1 MKPFLSLFLALT
13 LVLSPL
19 SSAGVFAAET
29 EAYSDA
35 VDASEVIVANDE
47 EETLPTPTVEETEKN
62 KISDEEKEESNQV
75 SSDSGKEEEGDQ
87 VSADSGKEEE
97 GDQVS
102 SDSEKEEEEKG
113 DISPEGENNED
124 DSSEELK
131 KTEDDTVDSPQITSG
146 EMPLDSMPMLL
157 SGDDAENVGNNAANI
172 HILKEDGTEY
182 KMFTISDSTAVLQGD
197 QIAITITTNNT
208 SYSKLY
214 FGSPSDTEKSPVW
227 SGTQNQNGGWTF
239 SFTIDA
245 TKGGT
250 NVPVALYVASSD
262 TWSSKVLTMT
272 IPDMGYVAPGTGES
286 DSDDSGKEE
295 NPPVT
300 VKEDE
305 IKAIYA
311 DHEANGTKAGN
322 DYSMFKIAKSTA
334 KVNGDQIEIMLS
346 VSPASSGKFTY
357 DAIYIG
363 SKDDEVKEPLV
374 MGVVNEDSG
383 LQNYTFS
390 VPLSA
395 QGTEVTFVPRSASKG
410 TFSTSS
416 VLALTIPDLGAKTD
430 PDAPGEEEKPDP
442 DPFDSEITSL
452 EVVKDSDGAAFT
464 MFKITE
470 YSLSNDGEN
479 LTITLS
485 TTSKSFNKLYFGSIE
500 DNPKTP
506 VITGTPYN
514 ETGWTFTFTLPATMK
529 NTRIPVLLGYVDE
542 SKGTD
547 GWYVNS
553 TGAYSLYLAIP
564 DVEVSGPT
572 PDPAP
577 EADIDYKT
585 GGSNLT
591 IKDITIL
598 SSTAALSA
606 DGTLV
611 NCTVTLSGTDYD
623 KIYFGDRMDTT
634 KEPVVYGVSDGTNMI
649 FTYSVPADKQGMYI
663 LFTPGKSNGSWYTTQ
678 DLFIS
683 VPNINRTFDLD
694 SYRDGVYNIYGN
706 ATTYNH
712 IGQSGANPIDKGS
725 TLTIQSDTIT
735 LTWITRSNVDKIYI
749 GDVADGEEQKEAKAI
764 YGTKVDESDP
774 FSYTKFVVV
783 LPKAAIGGTVPYVQ
797 HTTASGWSTK
807 QYQLSIGEF
816 IEYAGEAE
824 KPEEPEEPDPTPTPA
839 PNPGTSL
846 EDGIYNVPT
855 VETGE
860 AMFRVVNCQLISK
873 NGQLV
878 AQIALSGTGYD
889 YLYMGTKKEA
899 YVADSSKWIP
909 YTVKDVLNNETGE
922 IESKYVY
929 EIPVSALDTPLK
941 VASRSAKYVSQGKGE
956 DAWIDRTI
964 TISSEGIKKTGDL
977 PTEPEN
983 SDPTP
988 TDPTPIIPP
997 VIDSGNNGGTT
1008 KPSGNDGKADEESKY
1023 ESDLSGSTSAVDSST
1038 GLPDGVYTPDSFSWS
1053 GGTGRVKISCNK
1065 ITVKNGQAYATIVFS
1080 SSSYAYVKANGRTY
1094 YGTVS
1099 GGSTSFTIPVALNKN
1114 NKILGMTTK
1123 MTATHEIEYNIYIYL
1138 AAAAKADGTG
1148 NGTNSDVVIGAGQ
1161 SNNDKLDEEAPQ
1173 IIGLTYESETK
1184 LEYAQYLKI
1193 YHYQDGITLLE
1204 VDMTSDTVRDS
1215 DRTESVDKDAVEE
1228 KEKAENKKDTDTSVE
1243 TEEGTIELTETDEE
1257 KVAELYM
1264 GNVVKYLIV
1273 PEGTEIPV
1281 GLEKE
1286 VVIIDLPVDKTY
1298 VASQEVLDTMDKLEV
1313 LDTICAVGFEKDDC
1327 TNEKVVKAMEDG
1339 DISFAGTFD
1348 KIDYKALLRAQ
1359 CNLSI
1364 LPSEILPHEEED
1376 TEEQELKE
1384 KEDTEDTTEEQ
1395 KLSLEEQTDRLQEI
1409 AEHHAMLWIP
1419 MVIDRS
1425 ADETTELGQYE
1436 WIKLYGAIFQ
1446 CEDETTKLF
1455 DQAVA
1460 AFEEG
1465 DN

>member
-1 MKPFLSLFLALT
+1 MRKKMKPFLSLFLALT
-13 LVLSPL
+13 MVLSPL
-19 SSAGVFAAET
+19 SSIGVFAAET
-29 EAYSDA
+29 EEHSDA

-172 HILKEDGTEY
+172 HILKEDGSTEY
-182 KMFTISDSTAVLQGD
+182 KMFTISDSTAVLQGN

-311 DHEANGTKAGN
+311 NHEANGTKAGN

-374 MGVVNEDSG
+374 MGVVNADSG

-416 VLALTIPDLGAKTD
+416 VLALTIPDFGAKTD
-430 PDAPGEEEKPDP
+430 PDAPGEEEK
-442 DPFDSEITSL
+442 
-452 EVVKDSDGAAFT
+452 
-464 MFKITE
+464 
-470 YSLSNDGEN
+470 
-479 LTITLS
+479 
-485 TTSKSFNKLYFGSIE
+485 
-500 DNPKTP
+500 
-506 VITGTPYN
+506 
-514 ETGWTFTFTLPATMK
+514 
-529 NTRIPVLLGYVDE
+529 
-542 SKGTD
+542 
-547 GWYVNS
+547 
-553 TGAYSLYLAIP
+553 
-564 DVEVSGPT
+564 
-572 PDPAP
+572 
-577 EADIDYKT
+577 
-585 GGSNLT
+585 
-591 IKDITIL
+591 
-598 SSTAALSA
+598 
-606 DGTLV
+606 
-611 NCTVTLSGTDYD
+611 
-623 KIYFGDRMDTT
+623 
-634 KEPVVYGVSDGTNMI
+634 
-649 FTYSVPADKQGMYI
+649 
-663 LFTPGKSNGSWYTTQ
+663 
-678 DLFIS
+678 
-683 VPNINRTFDLD
+683 
-694 SYRDGVYNIYGN
+694 
-706 ATTYNH
+706 
-712 IGQSGANPIDKGS
+712 
-725 TLTIQSDTIT
+725 
-735 LTWITRSNVDKIYI
+735 
-749 GDVADGEEQKEAKAI
+749 
-764 YGTKVDESDP
+764 
-774 FSYTKFVVV
+774 
-783 LPKAAIGGTVPYVQ
+783 
-797 HTTASGWSTK
+797 
-807 QYQLSIGEF
+807 
-816 IEYAGEAE
+816 
-824 KPEEPEEPDPTPTPA
+824 PEEPDPTPTPA

-889 YLYMGTKKEA
+889 YLYMGTKEEA
-899 YVADSSKWIP
+899 YMADPSKWIP
-909 YTVKDVLNNETGE
+909 YTVKNVLNNKTGE

-941 VASRSAKYVSQGKGE
+941 IASRSAKYVSQGKGE
-956 DAWIDRTI
+956 DAWINRTI
-964 TISSEGIKKTGDL
+964 TVSSEGIQKTGDL
-977 PTEPEN
+977 STEPEN
-983 SDPTP
+983 PDPMPSDPTP
-988 TDPTPIIPP
+988 SDPTPIIPP
-997 VIDSGNNGGTT
+997 VVDSGNNGETT
-1008 KPSGNDGKADEESKY
+1008 KPSGNDGKAEEESKY
-1023 ESDLSGSTSAVDSST
+1023 ESDLSGSTSTVDSST

-1080 SSSYAYVKANGRTY
+1080 SNSYAYVKANGRTY

-1123 MTATHEIEYNIYIYL
+1123 MTATHEIEYNIYVYL
-1138 AAAAKADGTG
+1138 AAAAKADETG
-1148 NGTNSDVVIGAGQ
+1148 NVTNSDVVIGAGQ

-1204 VDMTSDTVRDS
+1204 VDMTSDTTENS
-1215 DRTESVDKDAVEE
+1215 DKTESVAEDAVEE
-1228 KEKAENKKDTDTSVE
+1228 KEKVENKKDTDTSVE
-1243 TEEGTIELTETDEE
+1243 TEEGTIELLETDEE

-1327 TNEKVVKAMEDG
+1327 TNKKVVKAMEDG
-1339 DISFAGTFD
+1339 DVSFAGTFD

-1364 LPSEILPHEEED
+1364 LPSELLPCEEED

-1395 KLSLEEQTDRLQEI
+1395 KLSLEEQTDRLREI

-1419 MVIDRS
+1419 MMIDRS

-1436 WIKLYGAIFQ
+1436 WIKFYGAIFQ

-1460 AFEEG
+1460 AFKEG

>member
-1 MKPFLSLFLALT
+1 MRKKMKPFLSLFLALT

-416 VLALTIPDLGAKTD
+416 VLALTIPDFGAKTD

-572 PDPAP
+572 PDPA
-577 EADIDYKT
+577 
-585 GGSNLT
+585 
-591 IKDITIL
+591 
-598 SSTAALSA
+598 
-606 DGTLV
+606 
-611 NCTVTLSGTDYD
+611 
-623 KIYFGDRMDTT
+623 
-634 KEPVVYGVSDGTNMI
+634 
-649 FTYSVPADKQGMYI
+649 
-663 LFTPGKSNGSWYTTQ
+663 
-678 DLFIS
+678 
-683 VPNINRTFDLD
+683 
-694 SYRDGVYNIYGN
+694 
-706 ATTYNH
+706 
-712 IGQSGANPIDKGS
+712 
-725 TLTIQSDTIT
+725 
-735 LTWITRSNVDKIYI
+735 
-749 GDVADGEEQKEAKAI
+749 
-764 YGTKVDESDP
+764 
-774 FSYTKFVVV
+774 
-783 LPKAAIGGTVPYVQ
+783 
-797 HTTASGWSTK
+797 
-807 QYQLSIGEF
+807 
-816 IEYAGEAE
+816 
-824 KPEEPEEPDPTPTPA
+824 PTPA

-1286 VVIIDLPVDKTY
+1286 VIIVDLPVDKTY
-1298 VASQEVLDTMDKLEV
+1298 VASEEALDTMEELEL
-1313 LDTICAVGFEKDDC
+1313 LDTIRALGFEKDDC
-1327 TNEKVVKAMEDG
+1327 SNEEVSKAMENG

-1348 KIDYKALLRAQ
+1348 EVDYKALLRAQ

-1364 LPSEILPHEEED
+1364 LPSELLPREEKDTEEQEMTKKEDTED
-1376 TEEQELKE
+1376 TEEQEL
-1384 KEDTEDTTEEQ
+1384 
-1395 KLSLEEQTDRLQEI
+1395 SVEEQTDRLQEI

-1419 MVIDRS
+1419 MLVDRS
-1425 ADETTELGQYE
+1425 SDEETELGQYE

-1460 AFEEG
+1460 AFEKE

>member
-1 MKPFLSLFLALT
+1 MRKKMKPFLSLFLALT

-29 EAYSDA
+29 EVYSDA
-35 VDASEVIVANDE
+35 VDTSEAIVANDE
-47 EETLPTPTVEETEKN
+47 AETLPTPTVEENEEN
-62 KISDEEKEESNQV
+62 KASEEKKEEDNQV
-75 SSDSGKEEEGDQ
+75 SSDLENEEEDGYTPP
-87 VSADSGKEEE
+87 ENE
-97 GDQVS
+97 G
-102 SDSEKEEEEKG
+102 
-113 DISPEGENNED
+113 NEA
-124 DSSEELK
+124 DSSEEL
-131 KTEDDTVDSPQITSG
+131 TETDVNTVDSSQMTTDEISLVSIPV
-146 EMPLDSMPMLL
+146 LL
-157 SGDDAENVGNNAANI
+157 SDDDVESVGNNAANI
-172 HILKEDGTEY
+172 HVLKEDGTEY
-182 KMFTISDSTAVLQGD
+182 AMFTISDSTAVLQGD

-245 TKGGT
+245 IKGGT
-250 NVPVALYVASSD
+250 NVPVALYAANKG
-262 TWSSKVLTMT
+262 TWSSTVLTMT
-272 IPDMGYVAPGTGES
+272 IPDMGYVAPEPGES
-286 DSDDSGKEE
+286 
-295 NPPVT
+295 
-300 VKEDE
+300 
-305 IKAIYA
+305 
-311 DHEANGTKAGN
+311 
-322 DYSMFKIAKSTA
+322 
-334 KVNGDQIEIMLS
+334 
-346 VSPASSGKFTY
+346 
-357 DAIYIG
+357 
-363 SKDDEVKEPLV
+363 
-374 MGVVNEDSG
+374 
-383 LQNYTFS
+383 
-390 VPLSA
+390 
-395 QGTEVTFVPRSASKG
+395 
-410 TFSTSS
+410 
-416 VLALTIPDLGAKTD
+416 D
-430 PDAPGEEEKPDP
+430 PDAPGEEENLDP

-464 MFKITE
+464 MFKVTE
-470 YSLSNDGEN
+470 YSLLNDGEN

-514 ETGWTFTFTLPATMK
+514 ETGWTFTFTLPASMK
-529 NTRIPVLLGYVDE
+529 STRIPVLLGYVDE

-572 PDPAP
+572 P
-577 EADIDYKT
+577 E
-585 GGSNLT
+585 
-591 IKDITIL
+591 
-598 SSTAALSA
+598 
-606 DGTLV
+606 
-611 NCTVTLSGTDYD
+611 
-623 KIYFGDRMDTT
+623 
-634 KEPVVYGVSDGTNMI
+634 
-649 FTYSVPADKQGMYI
+649 
-663 LFTPGKSNGSWYTTQ
+663 
-678 DLFIS
+678 
-683 VPNINRTFDLD
+683 
-694 SYRDGVYNIYGN
+694 
-706 ATTYNH
+706 
-712 IGQSGANPIDKGS
+712 
-725 TLTIQSDTIT
+725 
-735 LTWITRSNVDKIYI
+735 
-749 GDVADGEEQKEAKAI
+749 
-764 YGTKVDESDP
+764 
-774 FSYTKFVVV
+774 
-783 LPKAAIGGTVPYVQ
+783 
-797 HTTASGWSTK
+797 
-807 QYQLSIGEF
+807 
-816 IEYAGEAE
+816 
-824 KPEEPEEPDPTPTPA
+824 PTPSPEPT
-839 PNPGTSL
+839 PGTSL
-846 EDGIYNVPT
+846 EDGIYNVPM

-860 AMFRVVNCQLISK
+860 LMFRVVNCQLTSK
-873 NGQLV
+873 NGELV

-889 YLYMGTKKEA
+889 YLYMGTKEEA
-899 YVADSSKWIP
+899 YVAEPSEWIP
-909 YTVKDVLNNETGE
+909 YTVKNVLNNETGE

-929 EIPVSALDTPLK
+929 EIPVSALDTPIK

-956 DAWIDRTI
+956 DAWINRTI
-964 TISSEGIKKTGDL
+964 TISSEGIQKTGDL

-983 SDPTP
+983 PDPTP

-997 VIDSGNNGGTT
+997 VIDPGNNGETT

-1123 MTATHEIEYNIYIYL
+1123 MTAAHEIEYNIYVYL

-1148 NGTNSDVVIGAGQ
+1148 NGTNSDVVIGVGQ

-1184 LEYAQYLKI
+1184 LEYAQYFKI
-1193 YHYQDGITLLE
+1193 YNYQDGITLIE
-1204 VDMTSDTVRDS
+1204 IDMTSDTALDPDKS
-1215 DRTESVDKDAVEE
+1215 EADDKDDVEDEE
-1228 KEKAENKKDTDTSVE
+1228 KTENTEEADNSIE
-1243 TEEGTIELTETDEE
+1243 TEEDTTELTETDEE

-1286 VVIIDLPVDKTY
+1286 VIIVDLPVDKTY
-1298 VASQEVLDTMDKLEV
+1298 VASEEALDTMDELEL
-1313 LDTICAVGFEKDDC
+1313 LDTIRALGFEKDDC
-1327 TNEKVVKAMEDG
+1327 SNEEVSKAMENG

-1348 KIDYKALLRAQ
+1348 EIDYKALLRAQ

-1364 LPSEILPHEEED
+1364 LPSELLPREEKDTEEQEMTKKEDTED
-1376 TEEQELKE
+1376 TEEQEL
-1384 KEDTEDTTEEQ
+1384 
-1395 KLSLEEQTDRLQEI
+1395 SVEEQTDRLQEI

-1419 MVIDRS
+1419 MLVDRS
-1425 ADETTELGQYE
+1425 SDEETELGQYE

-1460 AFEEG
+1460 AFEKE

>member
-1 MKPFLSLFLALT
+1 MRKKMKPFLSLFLALT

-35 VDASEVIVANDE
+35 VDTSEAIVANDE
-47 EETLPTPTVEETEKN
+47 AETLPTPTVEENEEN
-62 KISDEEKEESNQV
+62 KASEEKKGEDNQV
-75 SSDSGKEEEGDQ
+75 SSDLENEEEDGYTPPENEGNE
-87 VSADSGKEEE
+87 ADL
-97 GDQVS
+97 
-102 SDSEKEEEEKG
+102 
-113 DISPEGENNED
+113 
-124 DSSEELK
+124 SEEL
-131 KTEDDTVDSPQITSG
+131 TETDVNTVDSSQMTTNEISLVSIPV
-146 EMPLDSMPMLL
+146 LL
-157 SGDDAENVGNNAANI
+157 GDDDVESVGNNAANI
-172 HILKEDGTEY
+172 HVLKEDGTEY
-182 KMFTISDSTAVLQGD
+182 AMFTISDSTAVLQGD

-245 TKGGT
+245 SKGGT
-250 NVPVALYVASSD
+250 NVPVVLYLAGSD

-272 IPDMGYVAPGTGES
+272 IPDMGYVAPEP
-286 DSDDSGKEE
+286 GK
-295 NPPVT
+295 
-300 VKEDE
+300 
-305 IKAIYA
+305 
-311 DHEANGTKAGN
+311 
-322 DYSMFKIAKSTA
+322 S
-334 KVNGDQIEIMLS
+334 
-346 VSPASSGKFTY
+346 
-357 DAIYIG
+357 
-363 SKDDEVKEPLV
+363 
-374 MGVVNEDSG
+374 
-383 LQNYTFS
+383 
-390 VPLSA
+390 
-395 QGTEVTFVPRSASKG
+395 
-410 TFSTSS
+410 
-416 VLALTIPDLGAKTD
+416 D
-430 PDAPGEEEKPDP
+430 PDAPGEEEKPDQDP

-464 MFKITE
+464 MFKVTE

-514 ETGWTFTFTLPATMK
+514 ETGWTFTFTLPASMK

-564 DVEVSGPT
+564 DVEVSGQTPEPTPT
-572 PDPAP
+572 PDP
-577 EADIDYKT
+577 
-585 GGSNLT
+585 
-591 IKDITIL
+591 
-598 SSTAALSA
+598 
-606 DGTLV
+606 
-611 NCTVTLSGTDYD
+611 
-623 KIYFGDRMDTT
+623 
-634 KEPVVYGVSDGTNMI
+634 
-649 FTYSVPADKQGMYI
+649 
-663 LFTPGKSNGSWYTTQ
+663 
-678 DLFIS
+678 
-683 VPNINRTFDLD
+683 
-694 SYRDGVYNIYGN
+694 
-706 ATTYNH
+706 
-712 IGQSGANPIDKGS
+712 NPD
-725 TLTIQSDTIT
+725 
-735 LTWITRSNVDKIYI
+735 
-749 GDVADGEEQKEAKAI
+749 
-764 YGTKVDESDP
+764 
-774 FSYTKFVVV
+774 
-783 LPKAAIGGTVPYVQ
+783 
-797 HTTASGWSTK
+797 
-807 QYQLSIGEF
+807 
-816 IEYAGEAE
+816 
-824 KPEEPEEPDPTPTPA
+824 
-839 PNPGTSL
+839 TSL

-860 AMFRVVNCQLISK
+860 LMFRVVNCQLTSK
-873 NGQLV
+873 NGELV

-889 YLYMGTKKEA
+889 YLYMGTKEEA
-899 YVADSSKWIP
+899 YVADPSEWIP
-909 YTVKDVLNNETGE
+909 YTVKNVLNNETGE

-929 EIPVSALDTPLK
+929 EIPVCALDTPLK

-956 DAWIDRTI
+956 DAWINRTI
-964 TISSEGIKKTGDL
+964 TISSEGIQKTGDL

-983 SDPTP
+983 PDS

-1065 ITVKNGQAYATIVFS
+1065 ITVKNGQAYATLVFD

-1123 MTATHEIEYNIYIYL
+1123 MTAAHEIEYNIYIYL
-1138 AAAAKADGTG
+1138 AAAAKAAGTG

-1161 SNNDKLDEEAPQ
+1161 GNNDKLDEEAPQ

-1184 LEYAQYLKI
+1184 LEYAQYFKI
-1193 YHYQDGITLLE
+1193 YNYQDGITLLE
-1204 VDMTSDTVRDS
+1204 VDMTSDTIRDPDKS
-1215 DRTESVDKDAVEE
+1215 EDADEDEVEDGEKTEDTEE
-1228 KEKAENKKDTDTSVE
+1228 ADNSVE
-1243 TEEGTIELTETDEE
+1243 TEEGTTELTETEEE
-1257 KVAELYM
+1257 KVAQLYM

-1286 VVIIDLPVDKTY
+1286 VIIVDLPVDKTY
-1298 VASQEVLDTMDKLEV
+1298 VASEEALNTMEELEL
-1313 LDTICAVGFEKDDC
+1313 LDTICALGFEKDDC
-1327 TNEKVVKAMEDG
+1327 SNEEVSKAMEDG
-1339 DISFAGTFD
+1339 DISFTGTFD
-1348 KIDYKALLRAQ
+1348 EIDYKALLRAQ

-1364 LPSEILPHEEED
+1364 LPSKLLPRE
-1376 TEEQELKE
+1376 
-1384 KEDTEDTTEEQ
+1384 
-1395 KLSLEEQTDRLQEI
+1395 EEQTDRLQEI
-1409 AEHHAMLWIP
+1409 AEHHALLWIP
-1419 MVIDRS
+1419 MLVDRS
-1425 ADETTELGQYE
+1425 SDEKTELGQYE

-1446 CEDETTKLF
+1446 CEDETMKLF

-1460 AFEEG
+1460 AFEKE

>member
-1 MKPFLSLFLALT
+1 MRKKMKPFLSLFLALT

-35 VDASEVIVANDE
+35 VDTSEAIVANDE
-47 EETLPTPTVEETEKN
+47 AETLPTPTVEENEEN
-62 KISDEEKEESNQV
+62 KASEEKKGEDNQV
-75 SSDSGKEEEGDQ
+75 SSDLENEEEDGYTPPENEGNE
-87 VSADSGKEEE
+87 ADL
-97 GDQVS
+97 
-102 SDSEKEEEEKG
+102 
-113 DISPEGENNED
+113 
-124 DSSEELK
+124 SEEL
-131 KTEDDTVDSPQITSG
+131 TETDVNTVDFSQMTTNEISLVSIPV
-146 EMPLDSMPMLL
+146 LL
-157 SGDDAENVGNNAANI
+157 GDDDVESVGNNAANI
-172 HILKEDGTEY
+172 HVLKEDGTEY
-182 KMFTISDSTAVLQGD
+182 AMFTISDSTAVLQGD

-245 TKGGT
+245 SKGGT
-250 NVPVALYVASSD
+250 NVPVVLYLAGSD

-272 IPDMGYVAPGTGES
+272 IPDMGYVAPEPGES
-286 DSDDSGKEE
+286 
-295 NPPVT
+295 
-300 VKEDE
+300 
-305 IKAIYA
+305 
-311 DHEANGTKAGN
+311 
-322 DYSMFKIAKSTA
+322 
-334 KVNGDQIEIMLS
+334 
-346 VSPASSGKFTY
+346 
-357 DAIYIG
+357 
-363 SKDDEVKEPLV
+363 
-374 MGVVNEDSG
+374 
-383 LQNYTFS
+383 
-390 VPLSA
+390 
-395 QGTEVTFVPRSASKG
+395 
-410 TFSTSS
+410 
-416 VLALTIPDLGAKTD
+416 D
-430 PDAPGEEEKPDP
+430 PDAPGEEENPDQDP

-464 MFKITE
+464 MFKVTE

-514 ETGWTFTFTLPATMK
+514 ETGWTFTFTLPASMK

-564 DVEVSGPT
+564 DVEVSGQTPEPTPT
-572 PDPAP
+572 PDPNP
-577 EADIDYKT
+577 
-585 GGSNLT
+585 
-591 IKDITIL
+591 
-598 SSTAALSA
+598 
-606 DGTLV
+606 
-611 NCTVTLSGTDYD
+611 
-623 KIYFGDRMDTT
+623 DT
-634 KEPVVYGVSDGTNMI
+634 
-649 FTYSVPADKQGMYI
+649 F
-663 LFTPGKSNGSWYTTQ
+663 
-678 DLFIS
+678 
-683 VPNINRTFDLD
+683 
-694 SYRDGVYNIYGN
+694 
-706 ATTYNH
+706 
-712 IGQSGANPIDKGS
+712 
-725 TLTIQSDTIT
+725 
-735 LTWITRSNVDKIYI
+735 
-749 GDVADGEEQKEAKAI
+749 
-764 YGTKVDESDP
+764 
-774 FSYTKFVVV
+774 
-783 LPKAAIGGTVPYVQ
+783 
-797 HTTASGWSTK
+797 
-807 QYQLSIGEF
+807 
-816 IEYAGEAE
+816 
-824 KPEEPEEPDPTPTPA
+824 
-839 PNPGTSL
+839 L

-860 AMFRVVNCQLISK
+860 LMFRVVNCQLTSK
-873 NGQLV
+873 NGELV

-889 YLYMGTKKEA
+889 YLYMGMKEEA
-899 YVADSSKWIP
+899 YVADPSEWIP
-909 YTVKDVLNNETGE
+909 YTVKNVLNNETGE

-929 EIPVSALDTPLK
+929 EIPVCALDTPLK

-956 DAWIDRTI
+956 DAWINRTI
-964 TISSEGIKKTGDL
+964 TISSEGIQKTGDL

-983 SDPTP
+983 PDP

-1023 ESDLSGSTSAVDSST
+1023 ESDLSGSTSAVDNST

-1065 ITVKNGQAYATIVFS
+1065 ITVKNGQAYATLVFE

-1123 MTATHEIEYNIYIYL
+1123 MTAAHEIEYNIYIYL

-1161 SNNDKLDEEAPQ
+1161 GNNDKLDEEAPQ
-1173 IIGLTYESETK
+1173 IIGLTYEFETK
-1184 LEYAQYLKI
+1184 LEYAQYFKI
-1193 YHYQDGITLLE
+1193 YNYQDGITLLE
-1204 VDMTSDTVRDS
+1204 VDMTSDTIRDPDKS
-1215 DRTESVDKDAVEE
+1215 EDADEDEVEDGEKTEDTEE
-1228 KEKAENKKDTDTSVE
+1228 ADNSVE
-1243 TEEGTIELTETDEE
+1243 TEEGTTELTETDEE
-1257 KVAELYM
+1257 KVAQLYM

-1286 VVIIDLPVDKTY
+1286 VIIVDLPVDKTY
-1298 VASQEVLDTMDKLEV
+1298 VASEEALNTMDELEL
-1313 LDTICAVGFEKDDC
+1313 LDTICALGFEKDDC
-1327 TNEKVVKAMEDG
+1327 SNEEVSKAMEDG
-1339 DISFAGTFD
+1339 DISFTGTFD
-1348 KIDYKALLRAQ
+1348 EIDYKALLRAQ

-1364 LPSEILPHEEED
+1364 LPSKLLPRE
-1376 TEEQELKE
+1376 
-1384 KEDTEDTTEEQ
+1384 
-1395 KLSLEEQTDRLQEI
+1395 EEQTDRLQEI

-1419 MVIDRS
+1419 MLVDRS
-1425 ADETTELGQYE
+1425 TDEKTELGQYE

-1446 CEDETTKLF
+1446 CEDETMKLF

-1460 AFEEG
+1460 AFEKE

>member
-1 MKPFLSLFLALT
+1 MRKKMKPFLSLFLAMT
-13 LVLSPL
+13 MVLSPL
-19 SSAGVFAAET
+19 SSSGVFAAET
-29 EAYSDA
+29 EESSDA
-35 VDASEVIVANDE
+35 VDAGEGIVDNDE
-47 EETLPTPTVEETEKN
+47 EEMLPTPTVEENPTN

-75 SSDSGKEEEGDQ
+75 SSDSEKEEKGNQASSDSEKEEGEQASFDSKKEEEGEQ
-87 VSADSGKEEE
+87 A
-97 GDQVS
+97 S

-124 DSSEELK
+124 DSSEELE
-131 KTEDDTVDSPQITSG
+131 KTEDDIVDFPQITSG

-157 SGDDAENVGNNAANI
+157 SSDDTANVGNNAANI
-172 HILKEDGTEY
+172 H
-182 KMFTISDSTAVLQGD
+182 VL
-197 QIAITITTNNT
+197 
-208 SYSKLY
+208 
-214 FGSPSDTEKSPVW
+214 
-227 SGTQNQNGGWTF
+227 
-239 SFTIDA
+239 
-245 TKGGT
+245 
-250 NVPVALYVASSD
+250 
-262 TWSSKVLTMT
+262 
-272 IPDMGYVAPGTGES
+272 
-286 DSDDSGKEE
+286 
-295 NPPVT
+295 
-300 VKEDE
+300 KEDE

-311 DHEANGTKAGN
+311 NDEANGTKAGN
-322 DYSMFKIAKSTA
+322 DYTMFKIAKSTA
-334 KVNGDQIEIMLS
+334 KVNGDQIEITLS
-346 VSPASSGKFTY
+346 VSPASSGNFTY

-374 MGVVNEDSG
+374 MGVANEETG
-383 LQNYTFS
+383 LQDYTFS
-390 VPLSA
+390 LPLSA
-395 QGTEVTFVPRSASKG
+395 QGTEVTFVLRSASKG

-416 VLALTIPDLGAKTD
+416 VLALTIPDFGAKTD
-430 PDAPGEEEKPDP
+430 TDDPGEEEKPDQDP

-452 EVVKDSDGAAFT
+452 EVVKDSDGAAFK
-464 MFKITE
+464 MFNVTE
-470 YSLSNDGEN
+470 YTLLNDGEN

-485 TTSKSFNKLYFGSIE
+485 TTSKRFNKLYFGSIE

-506 VITGTPYN
+506 VITGTPYK
-514 ETGWTFTFTLPATMK
+514 ETGWIFTFTLPATMK
-529 NTRIPVLLGYVDE
+529 NTRIPVLLGYVAE
-542 SKGTD
+542 SEGTN

-564 DVEVSGPT
+564 DVEVSGQTPEPT
-572 PDPAP
+572 PSP
-577 EADIDYKT
+577 E
-585 GGSNLT
+585 
-591 IKDITIL
+591 
-598 SSTAALSA
+598 
-606 DGTLV
+606 
-611 NCTVTLSGTDYD
+611 
-623 KIYFGDRMDTT
+623 
-634 KEPVVYGVSDGTNMI
+634 
-649 FTYSVPADKQGMYI
+649 
-663 LFTPGKSNGSWYTTQ
+663 
-678 DLFIS
+678 
-683 VPNINRTFDLD
+683 
-694 SYRDGVYNIYGN
+694 
-706 ATTYNH
+706 
-712 IGQSGANPIDKGS
+712 
-725 TLTIQSDTIT
+725 
-735 LTWITRSNVDKIYI
+735 
-749 GDVADGEEQKEAKAI
+749 
-764 YGTKVDESDP
+764 
-774 FSYTKFVVV
+774 
-783 LPKAAIGGTVPYVQ
+783 
-797 HTTASGWSTK
+797 
-807 QYQLSIGEF
+807 
-816 IEYAGEAE
+816 
-824 KPEEPEEPDPTPTPA
+824 PT
-839 PNPGTSL
+839 PGTSL

-889 YLYMGTKKEA
+889 YLYIGTKNEA
-899 YVADSSKWIP
+899 YVADPSKWIP

-941 VASRSAKYVSQGKGE
+941 IASRSAKYVSQGKGE
-956 DAWIDRTI
+956 DAWINRTI
-964 TISSEGIKKTGDL
+964 TVSSEGIQKTGDL
-977 PTEPEN
+977 STEPEN
-983 SDPTP
+983 PDPMPSDPTP
-988 TDPTPIIPP
+988 SDPTPIIPP
-997 VIDSGNNGGTT
+997 VVDSGNNGETT
-1008 KPSGNDGKADEESKY
+1008 KPSGNDGKAEEESKY
-1023 ESDLSGSTSAVDSST
+1023 ESDLSGSTSTVDSST

-1080 SSSYAYVKANGRTY
+1080 SNSYAYVKANGRTY

-1123 MTATHEIEYNIYIYL
+1123 MTATHEIEYNIYVYL
-1138 AAAAKADGTG
+1138 AAAAKADETG
-1148 NGTNSDVVIGAGQ
+1148 NVTNSDVVIGAGQ

-1204 VDMTSDTVRDS
+1204 VDMTSDTTENS
-1215 DRTESVDKDAVEE
+1215 DKTESVAEDAVEE
-1228 KEKAENKKDTDTSVE
+1228 KEKVENKKDTDTSVE
-1243 TEEGTIELTETDEE
+1243 TEEGTIELLETDEE

-1339 DISFAGTFD
+1339 DVSFAGTFD

-1364 LPSEILPHEEED
+1364 LPSELLPCEEED

-1419 MVIDRS
+1419 MMIDRS

-1436 WIKLYGAIFQ
+1436 WIKFYGAIFQ

-1460 AFEEG
+1460 AFKEG

>member
-1 MKPFLSLFLALT
+1 MRKKMKPFLSLFLALT

-35 VDASEVIVANDE
+35 VDTSEAIVANDE
-47 EETLPTPTVEETEKN
+47 AETLPTPTVEENEEN
-62 KISDEEKEESNQV
+62 KASEEKKGEDNQV
-75 SSDSGKEEEGDQ
+75 SSDLENEEEDGYTPP
-87 VSADSGKEEE
+87 ENE
-97 GDQVS
+97 G
-102 SDSEKEEEEKG
+102 
-113 DISPEGENNED
+113 NEA
-124 DSSEELK
+124 DSSEEL
-131 KTEDDTVDSPQITSG
+131 TETDVNTVDSSQMTTDEISLVSIPV
-146 EMPLDSMPMLL
+146 LL
-157 SGDDAENVGNNAANI
+157 SDDDVESVGNNAANI
-172 HILKEDGTEY
+172 HVLKEDGTEY
-182 KMFTISDSTAVLQGD
+182 AMFTISDSTAVLQGD

-245 TKGGT
+245 SKGGT
-250 NVPVALYVASSD
+250 NVPVVLYLAGSD

-272 IPDMGYVAPGTGES
+272 IPDMGYVAPEP
-286 DSDDSGKEE
+286 GK
-295 NPPVT
+295 
-300 VKEDE
+300 
-305 IKAIYA
+305 
-311 DHEANGTKAGN
+311 
-322 DYSMFKIAKSTA
+322 S
-334 KVNGDQIEIMLS
+334 
-346 VSPASSGKFTY
+346 
-357 DAIYIG
+357 
-363 SKDDEVKEPLV
+363 
-374 MGVVNEDSG
+374 
-383 LQNYTFS
+383 
-390 VPLSA
+390 
-395 QGTEVTFVPRSASKG
+395 
-410 TFSTSS
+410 
-416 VLALTIPDLGAKTD
+416 D
-430 PDAPGEEEKPDP
+430 PDAPGEEENPDQDP

-464 MFKITE
+464 MFKVTE

-514 ETGWTFTFTLPATMK
+514 ETGWTFTFTLPASMK

-564 DVEVSGPT
+564 DVEVSGQTPEPTPT
-572 PDPAP
+572 PDP
-577 EADIDYKT
+577 
-585 GGSNLT
+585 
-591 IKDITIL
+591 
-598 SSTAALSA
+598 
-606 DGTLV
+606 
-611 NCTVTLSGTDYD
+611 
-623 KIYFGDRMDTT
+623 
-634 KEPVVYGVSDGTNMI
+634 
-649 FTYSVPADKQGMYI
+649 
-663 LFTPGKSNGSWYTTQ
+663 
-678 DLFIS
+678 
-683 VPNINRTFDLD
+683 
-694 SYRDGVYNIYGN
+694 
-706 ATTYNH
+706 
-712 IGQSGANPIDKGS
+712 NPD
-725 TLTIQSDTIT
+725 
-735 LTWITRSNVDKIYI
+735 
-749 GDVADGEEQKEAKAI
+749 
-764 YGTKVDESDP
+764 
-774 FSYTKFVVV
+774 
-783 LPKAAIGGTVPYVQ
+783 
-797 HTTASGWSTK
+797 
-807 QYQLSIGEF
+807 
-816 IEYAGEAE
+816 
-824 KPEEPEEPDPTPTPA
+824 
-839 PNPGTSL
+839 TSL

-860 AMFRVVNCQLISK
+860 LMFRVVNCQLTSK
-873 NGQLV
+873 NGELV

-889 YLYMGTKKEA
+889 YLYMGMKEEA
-899 YVADSSKWIP
+899 YVADPSEWIP
-909 YTVKDVLNNETGE
+909 YTVKNVLNNETGE

-929 EIPVSALDTPLK
+929 EIPVCALDIPLK

-956 DAWIDRTI
+956 DAWINRTI
-964 TISSEGIKKTGDL
+964 TISSEGIQKTGDL

-983 SDPTP
+983 PDP

-1023 ESDLSGSTSAVDSST
+1023 ESDLSGSTSAVDNST

-1065 ITVKNGQAYATIVFS
+1065 ITVKNGQAYATLVFD

-1123 MTATHEIEYNIYIYL
+1123 MTAAHEIEYNIYIYL

-1161 SNNDKLDEEAPQ
+1161 GNNDKLDEEAPQ

-1184 LEYAQYLKI
+1184 LEYAQYFKI
-1193 YHYQDGITLLE
+1193 YNYQDGITLLE
-1204 VDMTSDTVRDS
+1204 VDMTSDTIRDPDKS
-1215 DRTESVDKDAVEE
+1215 EDADEDEVEDGEKTEDTEEVD
-1228 KEKAENKKDTDTSVE
+1228 NSVE
-1243 TEEGTIELTETDEE
+1243 TEEGTTELTETDEE
-1257 KVAELYM
+1257 KVAQLYM

-1286 VVIIDLPVDKTY
+1286 VIIVDLPVDKTY
-1298 VASQEVLDTMDKLEV
+1298 VASEEALNTMEELEL
-1313 LDTICAVGFEKDDC
+1313 LDTICALGFEKDDC
-1327 TNEKVVKAMEDG
+1327 SNKEVSKAMEDG
-1339 DISFAGTFD
+1339 DISFTGTFD
-1348 KIDYKALLRAQ
+1348 EIDYKALLRAQ

-1364 LPSEILPHEEED
+1364 LPSKLLPREEED
-1376 TEEQELKE
+1376 TEEQELTE
-1384 KEDTEDTTEEQ
+1384 KEDAEEITEDTEEQ
-1395 KLSLEEQTDRLQEI
+1395 ELSVEEQTDRLQEI

-1419 MVIDRS
+1419 MLVDRS
-1425 ADETTELGQYE
+1425 SDEKTELGQYE

-1446 CEDETTKLF
+1446 CEDETMKLF

-1460 AFEEG
+1460 AFEKE

>member
-1 MKPFLSLFLALT
+1 MRKKMKPFLSLFLALT

-35 VDASEVIVANDE
+35 VDTSEAIVANDE
-47 EETLPTPTVEETEKN
+47 AETLPTPTVEENEEN
-62 KISDEEKEESNQV
+62 KASEEKKGEDNQV
-75 SSDSGKEEEGDQ
+75 SSDLENEEEDGYTPP
-87 VSADSGKEEE
+87 ENE
-97 GDQVS
+97 G
-102 SDSEKEEEEKG
+102 
-113 DISPEGENNED
+113 NEA
-124 DSSEELK
+124 DSSEEL
-131 KTEDDTVDSPQITSG
+131 TETDVNTVDSSQMTTDEISLVSIPV
-146 EMPLDSMPMLL
+146 LL
-157 SGDDAENVGNNAANI
+157 SDDDVENAGNNAANI
-172 HILKEDGTEY
+172 HVLKEDGTEY
-182 KMFTISDSTAVLQGD
+182 AMFTISDSTAVLQGD

-239 SFTIDA
+239 PFTIDA
-245 TKGGT
+245 SKGGT
-250 NVPVALYVASSD
+250 NVPVVLYLAGSD

-272 IPDMGYVAPGTGES
+272 IPDMGYVAPEP
-286 DSDDSGKEE
+286 GK
-295 NPPVT
+295 
-300 VKEDE
+300 
-305 IKAIYA
+305 
-311 DHEANGTKAGN
+311 
-322 DYSMFKIAKSTA
+322 S
-334 KVNGDQIEIMLS
+334 
-346 VSPASSGKFTY
+346 
-357 DAIYIG
+357 
-363 SKDDEVKEPLV
+363 
-374 MGVVNEDSG
+374 
-383 LQNYTFS
+383 
-390 VPLSA
+390 
-395 QGTEVTFVPRSASKG
+395 
-410 TFSTSS
+410 
-416 VLALTIPDLGAKTD
+416 D
-430 PDAPGEEEKPDP
+430 PDAPSEEEKPDQDP

-464 MFKITE
+464 MFKVTE

-514 ETGWTFTFTLPATMK
+514 ETGWTFTFTLPASMK

-564 DVEVSGPT
+564 DVEVSGQTPEPTPT
-572 PDPAP
+572 PDP
-577 EADIDYKT
+577 
-585 GGSNLT
+585 
-591 IKDITIL
+591 
-598 SSTAALSA
+598 
-606 DGTLV
+606 
-611 NCTVTLSGTDYD
+611 
-623 KIYFGDRMDTT
+623 
-634 KEPVVYGVSDGTNMI
+634 
-649 FTYSVPADKQGMYI
+649 
-663 LFTPGKSNGSWYTTQ
+663 
-678 DLFIS
+678 
-683 VPNINRTFDLD
+683 
-694 SYRDGVYNIYGN
+694 
-706 ATTYNH
+706 
-712 IGQSGANPIDKGS
+712 NPD
-725 TLTIQSDTIT
+725 
-735 LTWITRSNVDKIYI
+735 
-749 GDVADGEEQKEAKAI
+749 
-764 YGTKVDESDP
+764 
-774 FSYTKFVVV
+774 
-783 LPKAAIGGTVPYVQ
+783 
-797 HTTASGWSTK
+797 
-807 QYQLSIGEF
+807 
-816 IEYAGEAE
+816 
-824 KPEEPEEPDPTPTPA
+824 
-839 PNPGTSL
+839 TSL

-860 AMFRVVNCQLISK
+860 LMFRVVNCQLTSK
-873 NGQLV
+873 NGELV

-889 YLYMGTKKEA
+889 YLYMGTKEEA
-899 YVADSSKWIP
+899 YVADPSEWIP
-909 YTVKDVLNNETGE
+909 YTVKNVLNNETGE

-929 EIPVSALDTPLK
+929 EIPVCALDTPLK

-956 DAWIDRTI
+956 DAWINRTI
-964 TISSEGIKKTGDL
+964 TISSEGIQKTGDL

-983 SDPTP
+983 PDS

-1023 ESDLSGSTSAVDSST
+1023 ESDLSGSTSAVDNST

-1065 ITVKNGQAYATIVFS
+1065 ITVKNGQAYATLVFD

-1123 MTATHEIEYNIYIYL
+1123 MTAAHEIEYNIYIYL

-1161 SNNDKLDEEAPQ
+1161 GNNDKLDEEAPQ

-1184 LEYAQYLKI
+1184 LEYAQYFKI
-1193 YHYQDGITLLE
+1193 YNYQDGITLLE
-1204 VDMTSDTVRDS
+1204 VDMTSDTIRDPDKS
-1215 DRTESVDKDAVEE
+1215 EDADEDEVEDGEKTEDTEE
-1228 KEKAENKKDTDTSVE
+1228 ADNSVE
-1243 TEEGTIELTETDEE
+1243 TEEGTTELTETDEE
-1257 KVAELYM
+1257 KVAQLYM

-1286 VVIIDLPVDKTY
+1286 VIIVDLPVDKTY
-1298 VASQEVLDTMDKLEV
+1298 VASEEALNTMEELEL
-1313 LDTICAVGFEKDDC
+1313 LDTICALGFEKDDC
-1327 TNEKVVKAMEDG
+1327 SNEEVSKAMEDG
-1339 DISFAGTFD
+1339 DISFTGTFD
-1348 KIDYKALLRAQ
+1348 EIDYKALLRVQ

-1364 LPSEILPHEEED
+1364 LPSKLLPREEED
-1376 TEEQELKE
+1376 TEEQELTE
-1384 KEDTEDTTEEQ
+1384 KEDAEEITEDTEEQ
-1395 KLSLEEQTDRLQEI
+1395 ELSVEEQTDRLQEI

-1419 MVIDRS
+1419 MLVDRS
-1425 ADETTELGQYE
+1425 TDEKTELGQYE

-1446 CEDETTKLF
+1446 CEDETMKLF

-1460 AFEEG
+1460 AFEKE

>member
-1 MKPFLSLFLALT
+1 MRKKMKPFLSLFLALT

-35 VDASEVIVANDE
+35 VDTSEAIVANDE
-47 EETLPTPTVEETEKN
+47 AETLPTPTVEENEEN
-62 KISDEEKEESNQV
+62 KASEEKKGEDNQV
-75 SSDSGKEEEGDQ
+75 SSDLEDEEEDGYTPPENEGNE
-87 VSADSGKEEE
+87 ADL
-97 GDQVS
+97 
-102 SDSEKEEEEKG
+102 
-113 DISPEGENNED
+113 
-124 DSSEELK
+124 SEEL
-131 KTEDDTVDSPQITSG
+131 TETDVNTVDSSQMTTNEISLVSIPV
-146 EMPLDSMPMLL
+146 LL
-157 SGDDAENVGNNAANI
+157 GDDDVESVGNNAANI
-172 HILKEDGTEY
+172 HVLKEDGTEY
-182 KMFTISDSTAVLQGD
+182 AMFTISDSTAVLQGD

-245 TKGGT
+245 SKGGT
-250 NVPVALYVASSD
+250 NVPVVLYLAGSD

-272 IPDMGYVAPGTGES
+272 IPDMGYVAPEP
-286 DSDDSGKEE
+286 GK
-295 NPPVT
+295 
-300 VKEDE
+300 
-305 IKAIYA
+305 
-311 DHEANGTKAGN
+311 
-322 DYSMFKIAKSTA
+322 S
-334 KVNGDQIEIMLS
+334 
-346 VSPASSGKFTY
+346 
-357 DAIYIG
+357 
-363 SKDDEVKEPLV
+363 
-374 MGVVNEDSG
+374 
-383 LQNYTFS
+383 
-390 VPLSA
+390 
-395 QGTEVTFVPRSASKG
+395 
-410 TFSTSS
+410 
-416 VLALTIPDLGAKTD
+416 D
-430 PDAPGEEEKPDP
+430 PDAPGEEEKPDQDP

-464 MFKITE
+464 MFKVTE

-514 ETGWTFTFTLPATMK
+514 ETGWTFTFTLPASMK

-564 DVEVSGPT
+564 DVEVSGQTPEPTPT
-572 PDPAP
+572 PDP
-577 EADIDYKT
+577 
-585 GGSNLT
+585 
-591 IKDITIL
+591 
-598 SSTAALSA
+598 
-606 DGTLV
+606 
-611 NCTVTLSGTDYD
+611 
-623 KIYFGDRMDTT
+623 
-634 KEPVVYGVSDGTNMI
+634 
-649 FTYSVPADKQGMYI
+649 
-663 LFTPGKSNGSWYTTQ
+663 
-678 DLFIS
+678 
-683 VPNINRTFDLD
+683 
-694 SYRDGVYNIYGN
+694 
-706 ATTYNH
+706 
-712 IGQSGANPIDKGS
+712 NPD
-725 TLTIQSDTIT
+725 
-735 LTWITRSNVDKIYI
+735 
-749 GDVADGEEQKEAKAI
+749 
-764 YGTKVDESDP
+764 
-774 FSYTKFVVV
+774 
-783 LPKAAIGGTVPYVQ
+783 
-797 HTTASGWSTK
+797 
-807 QYQLSIGEF
+807 
-816 IEYAGEAE
+816 
-824 KPEEPEEPDPTPTPA
+824 
-839 PNPGTSL
+839 TSL

-860 AMFRVVNCQLISK
+860 LMFRVVNCQLTSK
-873 NGQLV
+873 NGELV

-889 YLYMGTKKEA
+889 YLYMGTKEEA
-899 YVADSSKWIP
+899 YVADPSEWIP
-909 YTVKDVLNNETGE
+909 YTVKNVLNNETGE

-929 EIPVSALDTPLK
+929 EIPVCALDTPLK

-956 DAWIDRTI
+956 DAWINRTI
-964 TISSEGIKKTGDL
+964 TISSEGIQKTGDL

-983 SDPTP
+983 PDS

-1065 ITVKNGQAYATIVFS
+1065 ITVKNGQAYATLVFD
-1080 SSSYAYVKANGRTY
+1080 SSSYAYVKTNGRTY

-1123 MTATHEIEYNIYIYL
+1123 MTAAHEIEYNIYIYL

-1161 SNNDKLDEEAPQ
+1161 GNNDKLDEEAPQ

-1184 LEYAQYLKI
+1184 LEYAQYFKI
-1193 YHYQDGITLLE
+1193 YNYQDGITLLE
-1204 VDMTSDTVRDS
+1204 VDMTSDTIRDPDKS
-1215 DRTESVDKDAVEE
+1215 EDADEDEVEDGEKTEDTEE
-1228 KEKAENKKDTDTSVE
+1228 ADNSVE
-1243 TEEGTIELTETDEE
+1243 TEEGTTELTETDEE
-1257 KVAELYM
+1257 KVAQLYM

-1286 VVIIDLPVDKTY
+1286 VSIVDLPVDKTY
-1298 VASQEVLDTMDKLEV
+1298 VASEEALNTMEELEL
-1313 LDTICAVGFEKDDC
+1313 LDTICALGFEKDDC
-1327 TNEKVVKAMEDG
+1327 SNEEVSKAMEDG
-1339 DISFAGTFD
+1339 DISFTGTFD
-1348 KIDYKALLRAQ
+1348 EIDYKALLRAQ

-1364 LPSEILPHEEED
+1364 LPSKLLPRE
-1376 TEEQELKE
+1376 
-1384 KEDTEDTTEEQ
+1384 
-1395 KLSLEEQTDRLQEI
+1395 EEQTDRLQEI

-1419 MVIDRS
+1419 MLVDRS
-1425 ADETTELGQYE
+1425 SDEKTELGQYE

-1446 CEDETTKLF
+1446 CEDETMKLF

-1460 AFEEG
+1460 AFEKE

>member
-1 MKPFLSLFLALT
+1 MRKKMKPFLSLFLALT

-29 EAYSDA
+29 EAYSDT
-35 VDASEVIVANDE
+35 VDTSEAIVANDE
-47 EETLPTPTVEETEKN
+47 AETLPTPTVEENEEN
-62 KISDEEKEESNQV
+62 KASEEKKGEDNQV
-75 SSDSGKEEEGDQ
+75 SSDLENEEEDGYTPPENEGNE
-87 VSADSGKEEE
+87 ADL
-97 GDQVS
+97 
-102 SDSEKEEEEKG
+102 
-113 DISPEGENNED
+113 
-124 DSSEELK
+124 SEEL
-131 KTEDDTVDSPQITSG
+131 TETDVNTVDSSQMTTNEISLVSIPV
-146 EMPLDSMPMLL
+146 LL
-157 SGDDAENVGNNAANI
+157 GDDDVESVGNNAANI
-172 HILKEDGTEY
+172 HVLKEDGTEY
-182 KMFTISDSTAVLQGD
+182 AMFTISDSTAVLQGD

-245 TKGGT
+245 SKGGT
-250 NVPVALYVASSD
+250 NVPVVLYLAGSD

-272 IPDMGYVAPGTGES
+272 IPDMGYVAPEP
-286 DSDDSGKEE
+286 GK
-295 NPPVT
+295 
-300 VKEDE
+300 
-305 IKAIYA
+305 
-311 DHEANGTKAGN
+311 
-322 DYSMFKIAKSTA
+322 S
-334 KVNGDQIEIMLS
+334 
-346 VSPASSGKFTY
+346 
-357 DAIYIG
+357 
-363 SKDDEVKEPLV
+363 
-374 MGVVNEDSG
+374 
-383 LQNYTFS
+383 
-390 VPLSA
+390 
-395 QGTEVTFVPRSASKG
+395 
-410 TFSTSS
+410 
-416 VLALTIPDLGAKTD
+416 D
-430 PDAPGEEEKPDP
+430 PDAPGEEEKPDQDP

-464 MFKITE
+464 MFKVTE

-514 ETGWTFTFTLPATMK
+514 ETGWTFTFTLPASMK

-564 DVEVSGPT
+564 DVEVSGQTPEPTPT
-572 PDPAP
+572 PDP
-577 EADIDYKT
+577 
-585 GGSNLT
+585 
-591 IKDITIL
+591 
-598 SSTAALSA
+598 
-606 DGTLV
+606 
-611 NCTVTLSGTDYD
+611 
-623 KIYFGDRMDTT
+623 
-634 KEPVVYGVSDGTNMI
+634 
-649 FTYSVPADKQGMYI
+649 
-663 LFTPGKSNGSWYTTQ
+663 
-678 DLFIS
+678 
-683 VPNINRTFDLD
+683 
-694 SYRDGVYNIYGN
+694 
-706 ATTYNH
+706 
-712 IGQSGANPIDKGS
+712 NPD
-725 TLTIQSDTIT
+725 
-735 LTWITRSNVDKIYI
+735 
-749 GDVADGEEQKEAKAI
+749 
-764 YGTKVDESDP
+764 
-774 FSYTKFVVV
+774 
-783 LPKAAIGGTVPYVQ
+783 
-797 HTTASGWSTK
+797 
-807 QYQLSIGEF
+807 
-816 IEYAGEAE
+816 
-824 KPEEPEEPDPTPTPA
+824 
-839 PNPGTSL
+839 TSL

-860 AMFRVVNCQLISK
+860 LMFRVVNCQLTSK
-873 NGQLV
+873 NGELV

-889 YLYMGTKKEA
+889 YLYMGTKEEA
-899 YVADSSKWIP
+899 YVADPSEWIP
-909 YTVKDVLNNETGE
+909 YTVKNVLNNETGE

-929 EIPVSALDTPLK
+929 EIPVCALDTPLK

-956 DAWIDRTI
+956 DAWINRTI
-964 TISSEGIKKTGDL
+964 TISSEGIQKTGDL

-983 SDPTP
+983 PDS

-1065 ITVKNGQAYATIVFS
+1065 ITVKNGQAYATLVFD

-1123 MTATHEIEYNIYIYL
+1123 MTAAHEIEYNIYIYL
-1138 AAAAKADGTG
+1138 AAAAKAAGTG

-1161 SNNDKLDEEAPQ
+1161 GNNDKLDEEAPQ

-1184 LEYAQYLKI
+1184 LEYAQYFKI
-1193 YHYQDGITLLE
+1193 YNYQDGITLLE
-1204 VDMTSDTVRDS
+1204 VDMTSDTIRDPDKS
-1215 DRTESVDKDAVEE
+1215 EDADEDEVEDGEKTEDTEE
-1228 KEKAENKKDTDTSVE
+1228 ADNSVE
-1243 TEEGTIELTETDEE
+1243 TEEGTTELTETEEE
-1257 KVAELYM
+1257 KVAQLYM

-1286 VVIIDLPVDKTY
+1286 VIIVDLPVDKTY
-1298 VASQEVLDTMDKLEV
+1298 VASEEALNTMEELEL
-1313 LDTICAVGFEKDDC
+1313 LDTICALGFEKDDC
-1327 TNEKVVKAMEDG
+1327 SNEEVSKAMEDG
-1339 DISFAGTFD
+1339 DISFTGTFD
-1348 KIDYKALLRAQ
+1348 EIDYKALLRAQ

-1364 LPSEILPHEEED
+1364 LPSKLLPRE
-1376 TEEQELKE
+1376 
-1384 KEDTEDTTEEQ
+1384 
-1395 KLSLEEQTDRLQEI
+1395 EEQTDRLQEI
-1409 AEHHAMLWIP
+1409 AEHHALLWIP
-1419 MVIDRS
+1419 MLVDRS
-1425 ADETTELGQYE
+1425 SDEKTELGQYE

-1446 CEDETTKLF
+1446 CEDETMKLF

-1460 AFEEG
+1460 AFEKE

>member
-1 MKPFLSLFLALT
+1 
-13 LVLSPL
+13 
-19 SSAGVFAAET
+19 
-29 EAYSDA
+29 
-35 VDASEVIVANDE
+35 
-47 EETLPTPTVEETEKN
+47 
-62 KISDEEKEESNQV
+62 
-75 SSDSGKEEEGDQ
+75 
-87 VSADSGKEEE
+87 
-97 GDQVS
+97 
-102 SDSEKEEEEKG
+102 
-113 DISPEGENNED
+113 
-124 DSSEELK
+124 
-131 KTEDDTVDSPQITSG
+131 
-146 EMPLDSMPMLL
+146 
-157 SGDDAENVGNNAANI
+157 
-172 HILKEDGTEY
+172 
-182 KMFTISDSTAVLQGD
+182 
-197 QIAITITTNNT
+197 
-208 SYSKLY
+208 
-214 FGSPSDTEKSPVW
+214 
-227 SGTQNQNGGWTF
+227 
-239 SFTIDA
+239 
-245 TKGGT
+245 
-250 NVPVALYVASSD
+250 
-262 TWSSKVLTMT
+262 
-272 IPDMGYVAPGTGES
+272 
-286 DSDDSGKEE
+286 
-295 NPPVT
+295 
-300 VKEDE
+300 
-305 IKAIYA
+305 
-311 DHEANGTKAGN
+311 
-322 DYSMFKIAKSTA
+322 
-334 KVNGDQIEIMLS
+334 
-346 VSPASSGKFTY
+346 
-357 DAIYIG
+357 
-363 SKDDEVKEPLV
+363 
-374 MGVVNEDSG
+374 
-383 LQNYTFS
+383 
-390 VPLSA
+390 
-395 QGTEVTFVPRSASKG
+395 
-410 TFSTSS
+410 
-416 VLALTIPDLGAKTD
+416 
-430 PDAPGEEEKPDP
+430 
-442 DPFDSEITSL
+442 
-452 EVVKDSDGAAFT
+452 
-464 MFKITE
+464 
-470 YSLSNDGEN
+470 
-479 LTITLS
+479 
-485 TTSKSFNKLYFGSIE
+485 
-500 DNPKTP
+500 
-506 VITGTPYN
+506 
-514 ETGWTFTFTLPATMK
+514 
-529 NTRIPVLLGYVDE
+529 
-542 SKGTD
+542 
-547 GWYVNS
+547 
-553 TGAYSLYLAIP
+553 
-564 DVEVSGPT
+564 
-572 PDPAP
+572 
-577 EADIDYKT
+577 
-585 GGSNLT
+585 
-591 IKDITIL
+591 
-598 SSTAALSA
+598 
-606 DGTLV
+606 
-611 NCTVTLSGTDYD
+611 
-623 KIYFGDRMDTT
+623 
-634 KEPVVYGVSDGTNMI
+634 
-649 FTYSVPADKQGMYI
+649 
-663 LFTPGKSNGSWYTTQ
+663 
-678 DLFIS
+678 
-683 VPNINRTFDLD
+683 
-694 SYRDGVYNIYGN
+694 
-706 ATTYNH
+706 
-712 IGQSGANPIDKGS
+712 
-725 TLTIQSDTIT
+725 
-735 LTWITRSNVDKIYI
+735 
-749 GDVADGEEQKEAKAI
+749 
-764 YGTKVDESDP
+764 
-774 FSYTKFVVV
+774 
-783 LPKAAIGGTVPYVQ
+783 
-797 HTTASGWSTK
+797 
-807 QYQLSIGEF
+807 
-816 IEYAGEAE
+816 
-824 KPEEPEEPDPTPTPA
+824 
-839 PNPGTSL
+839 
-846 EDGIYNVPT
+846 
-855 VETGE
+855 
-860 AMFRVVNCQLISK
+860 MFRVVNCQLISK

-1080 SSSYAYVKANGRTY
+1080 SNSYAYVKANGRTY

-1123 MTATHEIEYNIYIYL
+1123 MTATHEIEYNIYVYL
-1138 AAAAKADGTG
+1138 AAAAKADETG
-1148 NGTNSDVVIGAGQ
+1148 NVTNSDVVIGAGQ

-1339 DISFAGTFD
+1339 DVSFAGTFD

-1395 KLSLEEQTDRLQEI
+1395 KLSLEEQTDRLREI

-1419 MVIDRS
+1419 MMIDRS

-1436 WIKLYGAIFQ
+1436 WIKFYGAIFQ

-1460 AFEEG
+1460 AFKEG

>member
-1 MKPFLSLFLALT
+1 MRKKMKPFLSLFLALT

-35 VDASEVIVANDE
+35 VDTSEAIVANDE
-47 EETLPTPTVEETEKN
+47 AETLPTPTVEENEEN
-62 KISDEEKEESNQV
+62 KASEEKKGEDNQV
-75 SSDSGKEEEGDQ
+75 SSDLENEEEDGYTPP
-87 VSADSGKEEE
+87 ENE
-97 GDQVS
+97 G
-102 SDSEKEEEEKG
+102 
-113 DISPEGENNED
+113 NEA
-124 DSSEELK
+124 DSSEEL
-131 KTEDDTVDSPQITSG
+131 TETDVNTVDSSQMTTDEISLVSIPV
-146 EMPLDSMPMLL
+146 LL
-157 SGDDAENVGNNAANI
+157 SDDDVESVGNNAANI
-172 HILKEDGTEY
+172 HVLKEDGTEY
-182 KMFTISDSTAVLQGD
+182 AMFTISDSTAVLQGD

-245 TKGGT
+245 SKGGT
-250 NVPVALYVASSD
+250 NVPVVLYLAGSD

-272 IPDMGYVAPGTGES
+272 IPDMGYVAPEP
-286 DSDDSGKEE
+286 GK
-295 NPPVT
+295 
-300 VKEDE
+300 
-305 IKAIYA
+305 
-311 DHEANGTKAGN
+311 
-322 DYSMFKIAKSTA
+322 S
-334 KVNGDQIEIMLS
+334 
-346 VSPASSGKFTY
+346 
-357 DAIYIG
+357 
-363 SKDDEVKEPLV
+363 
-374 MGVVNEDSG
+374 
-383 LQNYTFS
+383 
-390 VPLSA
+390 
-395 QGTEVTFVPRSASKG
+395 
-410 TFSTSS
+410 
-416 VLALTIPDLGAKTD
+416 D
-430 PDAPGEEEKPDP
+430 PDAPGEEENPDQDP

-464 MFKITE
+464 MFKVTE

-514 ETGWTFTFTLPATMK
+514 ETGWTFTFTLPASMK

-564 DVEVSGPT
+564 DVEVSGQTPEPTPT
-572 PDPAP
+572 PDP
-577 EADIDYKT
+577 
-585 GGSNLT
+585 
-591 IKDITIL
+591 
-598 SSTAALSA
+598 
-606 DGTLV
+606 
-611 NCTVTLSGTDYD
+611 
-623 KIYFGDRMDTT
+623 
-634 KEPVVYGVSDGTNMI
+634 
-649 FTYSVPADKQGMYI
+649 
-663 LFTPGKSNGSWYTTQ
+663 
-678 DLFIS
+678 
-683 VPNINRTFDLD
+683 
-694 SYRDGVYNIYGN
+694 
-706 ATTYNH
+706 
-712 IGQSGANPIDKGS
+712 NPD
-725 TLTIQSDTIT
+725 
-735 LTWITRSNVDKIYI
+735 
-749 GDVADGEEQKEAKAI
+749 
-764 YGTKVDESDP
+764 
-774 FSYTKFVVV
+774 
-783 LPKAAIGGTVPYVQ
+783 
-797 HTTASGWSTK
+797 
-807 QYQLSIGEF
+807 
-816 IEYAGEAE
+816 
-824 KPEEPEEPDPTPTPA
+824 
-839 PNPGTSL
+839 TSL

-860 AMFRVVNCQLISK
+860 LMFRVVNCQLTSK
-873 NGQLV
+873 NGELV

-889 YLYMGTKKEA
+889 YLYMGMKEEA
-899 YVADSSKWIP
+899 YVADPSEWIP
-909 YTVKDVLNNETGE
+909 YTVKNVLNNETGE

-929 EIPVSALDTPLK
+929 EIPVCALDIPLK

-956 DAWIDRTI
+956 DAWINRTI
-964 TISSEGIKKTGDL
+964 TISSEGIQKTGDL

-983 SDPTP
+983 PDP

-1023 ESDLSGSTSAVDSST
+1023 ESDLSGSTSAVDNST

-1065 ITVKNGQAYATIVFS
+1065 ITVKNGQAYATLVFD

-1123 MTATHEIEYNIYIYL
+1123 MTAAHEIEYNIYIYL

-1161 SNNDKLDEEAPQ
+1161 GNNDKLDEEAPQ

-1184 LEYAQYLKI
+1184 LEYAQYFKI
-1193 YHYQDGITLLE
+1193 YNYQDGITLLE
-1204 VDMTSDTVRDS
+1204 VDMTSDTIRDPDKS
-1215 DRTESVDKDAVEE
+1215 EDADEDEVEDGEKTEDTEEVD
-1228 KEKAENKKDTDTSVE
+1228 NSVE
-1243 TEEGTIELTETDEE
+1243 TEEGTTELTETDEE
-1257 KVAELYM
+1257 KVAQLYM

-1286 VVIIDLPVDKTY
+1286 VIIVDLPVDKTY
-1298 VASQEVLDTMDKLEV
+1298 VASEEALNTMEELEL
-1313 LDTICAVGFEKDDC
+1313 LDTICALGFEKDDC
-1327 TNEKVVKAMEDG
+1327 SNKEVSKAMEDG
-1339 DISFAGTFD
+1339 DISFTGTFD
-1348 KIDYKALLRAQ
+1348 EIDYKALLRAQ

-1364 LPSEILPHEEED
+1364 LPSKLLPRE
-1376 TEEQELKE
+1376 
-1384 KEDTEDTTEEQ
+1384 
-1395 KLSLEEQTDRLQEI
+1395 EEQTDRLQEI

-1419 MVIDRS
+1419 MLVDRS
-1425 ADETTELGQYE
+1425 SDEKTELGQYE

-1446 CEDETTKLF
+1446 CEDETMKLF

-1460 AFEEG
+1460 AFEKE

>member
-1 MKPFLSLFLALT
+1 MRKKMKPFLSLFLALT

-35 VDASEVIVANDE
+35 VDTSEAIVANDE
-47 EETLPTPTVEETEKN
+47 AETLPTPTVEENEEN
-62 KISDEEKEESNQV
+62 KASEEKKGEDNQV
-75 SSDSGKEEEGDQ
+75 SSDLENEEEDGYTPPENEGNE
-87 VSADSGKEEE
+87 ADL
-97 GDQVS
+97 
-102 SDSEKEEEEKG
+102 
-113 DISPEGENNED
+113 
-124 DSSEELK
+124 SEEL
-131 KTEDDTVDSPQITSG
+131 TETDVNTVDFSQMTTNEISLVSIPV
-146 EMPLDSMPMLL
+146 LL
-157 SGDDAENVGNNAANI
+157 GDDDVESVGNNAANI
-172 HILKEDGTEY
+172 HVLKEDGTEY
-182 KMFTISDSTAVLQGD
+182 AMFTISDSTAVLQGD

-214 FGSPSDTEKSPVW
+214 FGSPSDAEKSPVW

-245 TKGGT
+245 SKGGT
-250 NVPVALYVASSD
+250 NVPVVLYLAGSD

-272 IPDMGYVAPGTGES
+272 IPDMGYVAPEP
-286 DSDDSGKEE
+286 GK
-295 NPPVT
+295 
-300 VKEDE
+300 
-305 IKAIYA
+305 
-311 DHEANGTKAGN
+311 
-322 DYSMFKIAKSTA
+322 S
-334 KVNGDQIEIMLS
+334 
-346 VSPASSGKFTY
+346 
-357 DAIYIG
+357 
-363 SKDDEVKEPLV
+363 
-374 MGVVNEDSG
+374 
-383 LQNYTFS
+383 
-390 VPLSA
+390 
-395 QGTEVTFVPRSASKG
+395 
-410 TFSTSS
+410 
-416 VLALTIPDLGAKTD
+416 D
-430 PDAPGEEEKPDP
+430 PDAPGEEENPDQDP

-464 MFKITE
+464 MFKVTE

-514 ETGWTFTFTLPATMK
+514 ETGWTFTFTLPASMK

-564 DVEVSGPT
+564 DVEVSGQTPEPTPT
-572 PDPAP
+572 PDPNP
-577 EADIDYKT
+577 
-585 GGSNLT
+585 
-591 IKDITIL
+591 
-598 SSTAALSA
+598 
-606 DGTLV
+606 
-611 NCTVTLSGTDYD
+611 
-623 KIYFGDRMDTT
+623 DT
-634 KEPVVYGVSDGTNMI
+634 
-649 FTYSVPADKQGMYI
+649 F
-663 LFTPGKSNGSWYTTQ
+663 
-678 DLFIS
+678 
-683 VPNINRTFDLD
+683 
-694 SYRDGVYNIYGN
+694 
-706 ATTYNH
+706 
-712 IGQSGANPIDKGS
+712 
-725 TLTIQSDTIT
+725 
-735 LTWITRSNVDKIYI
+735 
-749 GDVADGEEQKEAKAI
+749 
-764 YGTKVDESDP
+764 
-774 FSYTKFVVV
+774 
-783 LPKAAIGGTVPYVQ
+783 
-797 HTTASGWSTK
+797 
-807 QYQLSIGEF
+807 
-816 IEYAGEAE
+816 
-824 KPEEPEEPDPTPTPA
+824 
-839 PNPGTSL
+839 L

-860 AMFRVVNCQLISK
+860 LMFRVVNCQLTSK
-873 NGQLV
+873 NGELV

-889 YLYMGTKKEA
+889 YLYMGMKEEA
-899 YVADSSKWIP
+899 YVADPSEWIP
-909 YTVKDVLNNETGE
+909 YTVKNVLNNETGE

-929 EIPVSALDTPLK
+929 EIPVCALDTPLK

-956 DAWIDRTI
+956 DAWINRTI
-964 TISSEGIKKTGDL
+964 TISSEGIQKTGDL

-983 SDPTP
+983 PDP

-1023 ESDLSGSTSAVDSST
+1023 ESDLSGSTSAVDNST

-1065 ITVKNGQAYATIVFS
+1065 ITVKNGQAYATLVFE

-1123 MTATHEIEYNIYIYL
+1123 MTAAHEIEYNIYIYL

-1161 SNNDKLDEEAPQ
+1161 GNNDKLDEEAPQ

-1184 LEYAQYLKI
+1184 LEYAQYFKI
-1193 YHYQDGITLLE
+1193 YNYQDGITLLE
-1204 VDMTSDTVRDS
+1204 VDMTSDTIRDPDKS
-1215 DRTESVDKDAVEE
+1215 EDADEDEVEDGEKTEDTEE
-1228 KEKAENKKDTDTSVE
+1228 ADNSVE
-1243 TEEGTIELTETDEE
+1243 TEEGTTELTETDEE
-1257 KVAELYM
+1257 KVAQLYM

-1286 VVIIDLPVDKTY
+1286 VIIVDLPVDKTY
-1298 VASQEVLDTMDKLEV
+1298 VASEEALNTMDELEL
-1313 LDTICAVGFEKDDC
+1313 LDTICALGFEKDDC
-1327 TNEKVVKAMEDG
+1327 SNEEVSKAMEDG
-1339 DISFAGTFD
+1339 DISFTGTFD
-1348 KIDYKALLRAQ
+1348 EIDYKALLRAQ

-1364 LPSEILPHEEED
+1364 LPSKLLPRE
-1376 TEEQELKE
+1376 
-1384 KEDTEDTTEEQ
+1384 
-1395 KLSLEEQTDRLQEI
+1395 EEQTDRLQEI

-1419 MVIDRS
+1419 MLVDRS
-1425 ADETTELGQYE
+1425 TDEKTELGQYE

-1446 CEDETTKLF
+1446 CEDETMKLF

-1460 AFEEG
+1460 AFEKE

>member
-1 MKPFLSLFLALT
+1 MRKKMKPFLSLFLALT
-13 LVLSPL
+13 MVLSPL

-35 VDASEVIVANDE
+35 VDTSEAIVANDE
-47 EETLPTPTVEETEKN
+47 AETLPTPTVEENEEN
-62 KISDEEKEESNQV
+62 KASEEKKEEDNQV
-75 SSDSGKEEEGDQ
+75 SSDLENEEEDGYTPP
-87 VSADSGKEEE
+87 ENE
-97 GDQVS
+97 G
-102 SDSEKEEEEKG
+102 
-113 DISPEGENNED
+113 NET
-124 DSSEELK
+124 DSSEEL
-131 KTEDDTVDSPQITSG
+131 TETDVDTVDSSQMTTD
-146 EMPLDSMPMLL
+146 EMSLVSIPVLL
-157 SGDDAENVGNNAANI
+157 SDDDVESAGNNAANI
-172 HILKEDGTEY
+172 HVLKEDGTEY
-182 KMFTISDSTAVLQGD
+182 AMFKIVDSAAVLQGD

-239 SFTIDA
+239 TFTIDA
-245 TKGGT
+245 SKGGT
-250 NVPVALYVASSD
+250 NVPVVLYLAGSD

-272 IPDMGYVAPGTGES
+272 IPDMGYVAHEPG
-286 DSDDSGKEE
+286 DSDPEVPGEEE

-300 VKEDE
+300 EKEDE

-311 DHEANGTKAGN
+311 NDEANGTKAGN
-322 DYSMFKIAKSTA
+322 DYTMFKIAKSTA
-334 KVNGDQIEIMLS
+334 KVNGDQIEITLS
-346 VSPASSGKFTY
+346 VSPAASGSFTY

-374 MGVVNEDSG
+374 MGVANEETG
-383 LQNYTFS
+383 LQDYTFS
-390 VPLSA
+390 LPLSA

-416 VLALTIPDLGAKTD
+416 VLALTIPDFGAKTD
-430 PDAPGEEEKPDP
+430 TDDPGEEENPDQDP

-464 MFKITE
+464 MFKVTE
-470 YSLSNDGEN
+470 YSLLNDGEN

-506 VITGTPYN
+506 VITGTSYN

-542 SKGTD
+542 SKGTN

-564 DVEVSGPT
+564 DVEVSGQTPEPT
-572 PDPAP
+572 PSP
-577 EADIDYKT
+577 E
-585 GGSNLT
+585 
-591 IKDITIL
+591 
-598 SSTAALSA
+598 
-606 DGTLV
+606 
-611 NCTVTLSGTDYD
+611 
-623 KIYFGDRMDTT
+623 
-634 KEPVVYGVSDGTNMI
+634 
-649 FTYSVPADKQGMYI
+649 
-663 LFTPGKSNGSWYTTQ
+663 
-678 DLFIS
+678 
-683 VPNINRTFDLD
+683 
-694 SYRDGVYNIYGN
+694 
-706 ATTYNH
+706 
-712 IGQSGANPIDKGS
+712 
-725 TLTIQSDTIT
+725 
-735 LTWITRSNVDKIYI
+735 
-749 GDVADGEEQKEAKAI
+749 
-764 YGTKVDESDP
+764 
-774 FSYTKFVVV
+774 
-783 LPKAAIGGTVPYVQ
+783 
-797 HTTASGWSTK
+797 
-807 QYQLSIGEF
+807 
-816 IEYAGEAE
+816 
-824 KPEEPEEPDPTPTPA
+824 PT
-839 PNPGTSL
+839 PGTSL

-889 YLYMGTKKEA
+889 YLYMGTKEEA
-899 YVADSSKWIP
+899 YVAEPSEWIP
-909 YTVKDVLNNETGE
+909 YTVKNVLNNETGE

-929 EIPVSALDTPLK
+929 EIPVSNLDTPIK

-956 DAWIDRTI
+956 DAWINRTI
-964 TISSEGIKKTGDL
+964 TISSEGIQKTGDL

-983 SDPTP
+983 PDPTP

-997 VIDSGNNGGTT
+997 VIDPGNNGETT

-1123 MTATHEIEYNIYIYL
+1123 MTAAHEIEYNIYVYL

-1148 NGTNSDVVIGAGQ
+1148 NGTNSDVVIGVGQ

-1184 LEYAQYLKI
+1184 LEYAQYFKI
-1193 YHYQDGITLLE
+1193 YNYQDGITLIE
-1204 VDMTSDTVRDS
+1204 IDMTSDTALDPDKS
-1215 DRTESVDKDAVEE
+1215 EADDKDDVEDEE
-1228 KEKAENKKDTDTSVE
+1228 KTENTEEADNSIE
-1243 TEEGTIELTETDEE
+1243 TEEDTTELTETDEE

-1286 VVIIDLPVDKTY
+1286 VIIVDLPVDKTY
-1298 VASQEVLDTMDKLEV
+1298 VASEEALDTMDELEL
-1313 LDTICAVGFEKDDC
+1313 LDTIRALGFEKDDC
-1327 TNEKVVKAMEDG
+1327 SNEEVSKAMENG

-1348 KIDYKALLRAQ
+1348 EIDYKALLRAQ

-1364 LPSEILPHEEED
+1364 LPSELLPREEKDTEEQEMTKKEDTED
-1376 TEEQELKE
+1376 TEEQEL
-1384 KEDTEDTTEEQ
+1384 
-1395 KLSLEEQTDRLQEI
+1395 SVEEQTDRLQEI

-1419 MVIDRS
+1419 MLVDRS
-1425 ADETTELGQYE
+1425 SDEETELGQYE

-1460 AFEEG
+1460 AFEKE

>member
-1 MKPFLSLFLALT
+1 MRKKMKPFLSLFLVMT
-13 LVLSPL
+13 MVLSPL
-19 SSAGVFAAET
+19 SSSGVFAAET
-29 EAYSDA
+29 EEHSDA
-35 VDASEVIVANDE
+35 VDTSEVIVANDK
-47 EETLPTPTVEETEKN
+47 EETLPMPTVEETPTN
-62 KISDEEKEESNQV
+62 KILDEEKEESNQV
-75 SSDSGKEEEGDQ
+75 SSDSEKEEEGEQ
-87 VSADSGKEEE
+87 VSFDSEKEEE
-97 GDQVS
+97 GEQASFDSKKEEEGEQAS

-131 KTEDDTVDSPQITSG
+131 KTEDDIVDSPQIISG
-146 EMPLDSMPMLL
+146 EMPLDSIPVLL
-157 SGDDAENVGNNAANI
+157 NDDDVENAGNNAANI
-172 HILKEDGTEY
+172 HVLKKDGNEY
-182 KMFTISDSTAVLQGD
+182 AMFKIVDSAAVLQGD
-197 QIAITITTNNT
+197 QIAITITTNNK

-250 NVPVALYVASSD
+250 NVPVALYAASKN
-262 TWSSKVLTMT
+262 TWSSTVLTMT

-286 DSDDSGKEE
+286 
-295 NPPVT
+295 
-300 VKEDE
+300 
-305 IKAIYA
+305 
-311 DHEANGTKAGN
+311 
-322 DYSMFKIAKSTA
+322 
-334 KVNGDQIEIMLS
+334 
-346 VSPASSGKFTY
+346 
-357 DAIYIG
+357 
-363 SKDDEVKEPLV
+363 
-374 MGVVNEDSG
+374 
-383 LQNYTFS
+383 
-390 VPLSA
+390 VP
-395 QGTEVTFVPRSASKG
+395 
-410 TFSTSS
+410 
-416 VLALTIPDLGAKTD
+416 DN
-430 PDAPGEEEKPDP
+430 PGEEENPDP

-452 EVVKDSDGAAFT
+452 EVVKDSDGAAFS

-514 ETGWTFTFTLPATMK
+514 ETGWTFTFALPAAMK
-529 NTRIPVLLGYVDE
+529 NKRIPVLLGYVDE

-553 TGAYSLYLAIP
+553 SGAYSLYLAIP
-564 DVEVSGPT
+564 DVEVSGQTPEPT
-572 PDPAP
+572 PSP
-577 EADIDYKT
+577 E
-585 GGSNLT
+585 
-591 IKDITIL
+591 
-598 SSTAALSA
+598 
-606 DGTLV
+606 
-611 NCTVTLSGTDYD
+611 
-623 KIYFGDRMDTT
+623 
-634 KEPVVYGVSDGTNMI
+634 
-649 FTYSVPADKQGMYI
+649 
-663 LFTPGKSNGSWYTTQ
+663 
-678 DLFIS
+678 
-683 VPNINRTFDLD
+683 
-694 SYRDGVYNIYGN
+694 
-706 ATTYNH
+706 
-712 IGQSGANPIDKGS
+712 
-725 TLTIQSDTIT
+725 
-735 LTWITRSNVDKIYI
+735 
-749 GDVADGEEQKEAKAI
+749 
-764 YGTKVDESDP
+764 
-774 FSYTKFVVV
+774 
-783 LPKAAIGGTVPYVQ
+783 
-797 HTTASGWSTK
+797 
-807 QYQLSIGEF
+807 
-816 IEYAGEAE
+816 
-824 KPEEPEEPDPTPTPA
+824 PT
-839 PNPGTSL
+839 PGTSL

-860 AMFRVVNCQLISK
+860 PMFRVVNCQLISK

-889 YLYMGTKKEA
+889 YLYMGTKEEA
-899 YVADSSKWIP
+899 YMADPSKWIP
-909 YTVKDVLNNETGE
+909 YTVKNVLNNETGE

-929 EIPVSALDTPLK
+929 EIPVSALDTPLMI
-941 VASRSAKYVSQGKGE
+941 VSRSAKYASQGKGE
-956 DAWIDRTI
+956 DAWINRMI
-964 TISSEGIKKTGDL
+964 TIRSDGIQRTGDL

-983 SDPTP
+983 PDSTPSDPTP
-988 TDPTPIIPP
+988 SDPTPIIPP
-997 VIDSGNNGGTT
+997 VVDSDNNGETT
-1008 KPSGNDGKADEESKY
+1008 KPSGNDGKEEEESKY
-1023 ESDLSGSTSAVDSST
+1023 ESDLSGSTSTVDSST

-1080 SSSYAYVKANGRTY
+1080 SNSYAYVKANGRTY

-1123 MTATHEIEYNIYIYL
+1123 MTATHEIEYNIYVYL
-1138 AAAAKADGTG
+1138 AAAAKADEAG
-1148 NGTNSDVVIGAGQ
+1148 NVTNSDVVIGAGQ

-1204 VDMTSDTVRDS
+1204 VDMTSDTTENS
-1215 DRTESVDKDAVEE
+1215 DKTESVAEDAVEE
-1228 KEKAENKKDTDTSVE
+1228 KEKVENKKDTDTSVE
-1243 TEEGTIELTETDEE
+1243 TEEGTIELLETDEE

-1339 DISFAGTFD
+1339 DVSFAGTFD

-1364 LPSEILPHEEED
+1364 LPSELLPCEEED

-1395 KLSLEEQTDRLQEI
+1395 KLSLEEQTDRLREI

-1419 MVIDRS
+1419 MMIDRS

-1436 WIKLYGAIFQ
+1436 WIKFYGAIFQ

-1460 AFEEG
+1460 AFKEG

>member
-1 MKPFLSLFLALT
+1 MRKKMKPFLSLFLTLT

-35 VDASEVIVANDE
+35 VDTSEAIVANDE
-47 EETLPTPTVEETEKN
+47 AETLPTPTVEENEEN
-62 KISDEEKEESNQV
+62 KASEEKKEEDNQV
-75 SSDSGKEEEGDQ
+75 SSDLENEEEDGYTPP
-87 VSADSGKEEE
+87 ENE
-97 GDQVS
+97 G
-102 SDSEKEEEEKG
+102 
-113 DISPEGENNED
+113 NEA
-124 DSSEELK
+124 DSSEEL
-131 KTEDDTVDSPQITSG
+131 TETDVDTVDSSQMTTD
-146 EMPLDSMPMLL
+146 EMSLASIPVLL
-157 SGDDAENVGNNAANI
+157 SDDDVENAGNNAANI
-172 HILKEDGTEY
+172 HVLKEDGTEY
-182 KMFTISDSTAVLQGD
+182 AMFKIVDSAAVLQGD

-214 FGSPSDTEKSPVW
+214 FGSPSNTEKSPVW

-239 SFTIDA
+239 TFTIDA
-245 TKGGT
+245 IKGGT
-250 NVPVALYVASSD
+250 NVPVALYAANKG
-262 TWSSKVLTMT
+262 TWSSTVLTMT
-272 IPDMGYVAPGTGES
+272 IPDMGYVAPEPGES
-286 DSDDSGKEE
+286 DPDAPGEEE

-300 VKEDE
+300 EKEDE

-311 DHEANGTKAGN
+311 NDEANGTKAGN
-322 DYSMFKIAKSTA
+322 DYTMFKIAKSTA
-334 KVNGDQIEIMLS
+334 KVNGDQIEITLS
-346 VSPASSGKFTY
+346 VSPAASGSFTY

-374 MGVVNEDSG
+374 MGVANEETG
-383 LQNYTFS
+383 LQDYTFIL
-390 VPLSA
+390 PLSA

-416 VLALTIPDLGAKTD
+416 VLALTIPDFGAKTD
-430 PDAPGEEEKPDP
+430 TDDPGEEENPDQDP

-464 MFKITE
+464 MFKVTE
-470 YSLSNDGEN
+470 YSLLNDGEN

-506 VITGTPYN
+506 VITGTSYN
-514 ETGWTFTFTLPATMK
+514 ETGWTFTFTLPASLK

-564 DVEVSGPT
+564 DVEVSGQT
-572 PDPAP
+572 PEPAP

-606 DGTLV
+606 DGTQV
-611 NCTVTLSGTDYD
+611 NCTVSLAGTDYD
-623 KIYFGDRMDTT
+623 RIYFGDRMDTT
-634 KEPVVYGVSDGTNMI
+634 KEPVVYGVSDGANMI

-694 SYRDGVYNIYGN
+694 SYQDGIYNIYGN

-725 TLTIQSDTIT
+725 TLTIQGDTIV

-749 GDVADGEEQKEAKAI
+749 GDVADSEEQKEANAI

-783 LPKAAIGGTVPYVQ
+783 LPKAAIGGMVPYVQ

-816 IEYAGEAE
+816 IEYVGEA
-824 KPEEPEEPDPTPTPA
+824 EEPEEPDPTPSPDPTPD
-839 PNPGTSL
+839 TSL
-846 EDGIYNVPT
+846 EDGIYNVPM

-860 AMFRVVNCQLISK
+860 LMFRVVNCQLTSK
-873 NGQLV
+873 NGELV

-889 YLYMGTKKEA
+889 YLYMGTKEEA
-899 YVADSSKWIP
+899 YVAEPSEWIP
-909 YTVKDVLNNETGE
+909 YTVKNVLNNETGE

-929 EIPVSALDTPLK
+929 EIPVSNLDTPIK

-956 DAWIDRTI
+956 DAWINRTI
-964 TISSEGIKKTGDL
+964 TISSEGIQKTGDL

-983 SDPTP
+983 PDPTP

-997 VIDSGNNGGTT
+997 VIDPGNNGETT

-1123 MTATHEIEYNIYIYL
+1123 MTAAHEIEYNIYVYL

-1148 NGTNSDVVIGAGQ
+1148 NGTNSDVVIGVGQ

-1184 LEYAQYLKI
+1184 LEYAQYFKI
-1193 YHYQDGITLLE
+1193 YNYQDGITLIE
-1204 VDMTSDTVRDS
+1204 IDMTSDTALDPDKS
-1215 DRTESVDKDAVEE
+1215 EADDKDDVEDEE
-1228 KEKAENKKDTDTSVE
+1228 KTENTEEADNSIE
-1243 TEEGTIELTETDEE
+1243 TEEDTTELTETDEE

-1286 VVIIDLPVDKTY
+1286 VIIVDLPVDKTY
-1298 VASQEVLDTMDKLEV
+1298 VASEEALDTMDELEL
-1313 LDTICAVGFEKDDC
+1313 LDTIRALGFEKDDC
-1327 TNEKVVKAMEDG
+1327 SNEEVSKAMENG

-1348 KIDYKALLRAQ
+1348 EIDYKALLRAQ

-1364 LPSEILPHEEED
+1364 LPSELLPREEKDTEEQEMTKKEDTED
-1376 TEEQELKE
+1376 TEEQEL
-1384 KEDTEDTTEEQ
+1384 
-1395 KLSLEEQTDRLQEI
+1395 SVEEQTDRLQEI

-1419 MVIDRS
+1419 MLVDRS
-1425 ADETTELGQYE
+1425 SDEETELGQYE

-1460 AFEEG
+1460 AFEKE

>member
-1 MKPFLSLFLALT
+1 MRKKMKPFLSLFLVMT
-13 LVLSPL
+13 MVLSPL
-19 SSAGVFAAET
+19 SSSGVFAAET
-29 EAYSDA
+29 EEHSDA
-35 VDASEVIVANDE
+35 VDASEVIVANDK
-47 EETLPTPTVEETEKN
+47 EETLPMPTVEETPTN
-62 KISDEEKEESNQV
+62 KILDEEKEESNQV
-75 SSDSGKEEEGDQ
+75 SSDSEKEEEGEQ
-87 VSADSGKEEE
+87 VSFDAEKEEE
-97 GDQVS
+97 GEQESSDAEKEEEGEQASFDSKKEEEGEQAS

-124 DSSEELK
+124 DSSEELE
-131 KTEDDTVDSPQITSG
+131 KTEDDIVDFPQITSG
-146 EMPLDSMPMLL
+146 DMPLDSMPMLL
-157 SGDDAENVGNNAANI
+157 SSDDTANVGNNAANI
-172 HILKEDGTEY
+172 HVLKEDGTEY
-182 KMFTISDSTAVLQGD
+182 NMFTISDSTAKLQGD

-245 TKGGT
+245 TKRGT
-250 NVPVALYVASSD
+250 NVPVALYAAGSD
-262 TWSSKVLTMT
+262 TWSSTVLTMT
-272 IPDMGYVAPGTGES
+272 IPDIGYVAPGTGES
-286 DSDDSGKEE
+286 V
-295 NPPVT
+295 P
-300 VKEDE
+300 
-305 IKAIYA
+305 
-311 DHEANGTKAGN
+311 
-322 DYSMFKIAKSTA
+322 DY
-334 KVNGDQIEIMLS
+334 
-346 VSPASSGKFTY
+346 
-357 DAIYIG
+357 
-363 SKDDEVKEPLV
+363 
-374 MGVVNEDSG
+374 
-383 LQNYTFS
+383 
-390 VPLSA
+390 
-395 QGTEVTFVPRSASKG
+395 
-410 TFSTSS
+410 
-416 VLALTIPDLGAKTD
+416 
-430 PDAPGEEEKPDP
+430 PGEEENPDP

-452 EVVKDSDGAAFT
+452 EVVKDSDGAAFK

-485 TTSKSFNKLYFGSIE
+485 TTNESFNKLYFGSIE

-514 ETGWTFTFTLPATMK
+514 EAGWTFTFALPAAMK
-529 NTRIPVLLGYVDE
+529 NKRIPVLLGYVAE
-542 SKGTD
+542 NNGRD
-547 GWYVNS
+547 GWYV
-553 TGAYSLYLAIP
+553 TKGASSLYLAIP
-564 DVEVSGPT
+564 DVEVSGQTPEPT
-572 PDPAP
+572 PSP
-577 EADIDYKT
+577 E
-585 GGSNLT
+585 
-591 IKDITIL
+591 
-598 SSTAALSA
+598 
-606 DGTLV
+606 
-611 NCTVTLSGTDYD
+611 
-623 KIYFGDRMDTT
+623 
-634 KEPVVYGVSDGTNMI
+634 
-649 FTYSVPADKQGMYI
+649 
-663 LFTPGKSNGSWYTTQ
+663 
-678 DLFIS
+678 
-683 VPNINRTFDLD
+683 
-694 SYRDGVYNIYGN
+694 
-706 ATTYNH
+706 
-712 IGQSGANPIDKGS
+712 
-725 TLTIQSDTIT
+725 
-735 LTWITRSNVDKIYI
+735 
-749 GDVADGEEQKEAKAI
+749 
-764 YGTKVDESDP
+764 
-774 FSYTKFVVV
+774 
-783 LPKAAIGGTVPYVQ
+783 
-797 HTTASGWSTK
+797 
-807 QYQLSIGEF
+807 
-816 IEYAGEAE
+816 
-824 KPEEPEEPDPTPTPA
+824 PT
-839 PNPGTSL
+839 PGTSL

-860 AMFRVVNCQLISK
+860 PMFRVVNCQLISK

-889 YLYMGTKKEA
+889 YLYIGTKNEA
-899 YVADSSKWIP
+899 YVADPSKWIP

-941 VASRSAKYVSQGKGE
+941 IASRSAKYVSQGKGE
-956 DAWIDRTI
+956 DAWINRTI
-964 TISSEGIKKTGDL
+964 TIRSDGIQKTGDL

-983 SDPTP
+983 PDPTPSDPTP
-988 TDPTPIIPP
+988 SDPTPIIPP
-997 VIDSGNNGGTT
+997 VVDSGNNGETT
-1008 KPSGNDGKADEESKY
+1008 KPSGNDGKAEEESKY

-1080 SSSYAYVKANGRTY
+1080 SNSYAYVKANGRTY

-1123 MTATHEIEYNIYIYL
+1123 MTATHEIEYNIYVYL
-1138 AAAAKADGTG
+1138 AAAAKADETG
-1148 NGTNSDVVIGAGQ
+1148 NVTNSDVVIGAGQ

-1204 VDMTSDTVRDS
+1204 VDMTSDTTENS
-1215 DRTESVDKDAVEE
+1215 DKTESVAEDAVEE
-1228 KEKAENKKDTDTSVE
+1228 KEKVENKKDTDTSVE
-1243 TEEGTIELTETDEE
+1243 TEEGTIELLETDEE

-1339 DISFAGTFD
+1339 DVSFAGTFD

-1364 LPSEILPHEEED
+1364 LPSELLPCEEED

-1395 KLSLEEQTDRLQEI
+1395 KLSLEEQTDRLREI

-1419 MVIDRS
+1419 MMIDRS

-1436 WIKLYGAIFQ
+1436 WIKFYGAIFQ

-1460 AFEEG
+1460 AFEER

>member
-1 MKPFLSLFLALT
+1 MRKKMKPFLSLFLALT

-35 VDASEVIVANDE
+35 VDTSEAIVANDE
-47 EETLPTPTVEETEKN
+47 AETLPTPTVEENEEN
-62 KISDEEKEESNQV
+62 KASEEKKGEDNQV
-75 SSDSGKEEEGDQ
+75 SSDLENEEEDGYTPPENEGNE
-87 VSADSGKEEE
+87 ADL
-97 GDQVS
+97 
-102 SDSEKEEEEKG
+102 
-113 DISPEGENNED
+113 
-124 DSSEELK
+124 SEEL
-131 KTEDDTVDSPQITSG
+131 TETDVNTVDFSQMTTNEISLVSIPV
-146 EMPLDSMPMLL
+146 LL
-157 SGDDAENVGNNAANI
+157 GDDDVESVGNNAANI
-172 HILKEDGTEY
+172 HVLKEDGTEY
-182 KMFTISDSTAVLQGD
+182 AMFTISDSTAVLQGD

-214 FGSPSDTEKSPVW
+214 FGSPSDAEKSPVW

-245 TKGGT
+245 SKGGT
-250 NVPVALYVASSD
+250 NVPVVLYLAGSD

-272 IPDMGYVAPGTGES
+272 IPDMGYVAPEP
-286 DSDDSGKEE
+286 GK
-295 NPPVT
+295 
-300 VKEDE
+300 
-305 IKAIYA
+305 
-311 DHEANGTKAGN
+311 
-322 DYSMFKIAKSTA
+322 S
-334 KVNGDQIEIMLS
+334 
-346 VSPASSGKFTY
+346 
-357 DAIYIG
+357 
-363 SKDDEVKEPLV
+363 
-374 MGVVNEDSG
+374 
-383 LQNYTFS
+383 
-390 VPLSA
+390 
-395 QGTEVTFVPRSASKG
+395 
-410 TFSTSS
+410 
-416 VLALTIPDLGAKTD
+416 D
-430 PDAPGEEEKPDP
+430 PDVPGEEEKPDQDP

-464 MFKITE
+464 MFKVTE

-514 ETGWTFTFTLPATMK
+514 ETGWTFTFTLPASMK

-564 DVEVSGPT
+564 DVEVSGQTPEPTPT
-572 PDPAP
+572 PDP
-577 EADIDYKT
+577 
-585 GGSNLT
+585 
-591 IKDITIL
+591 
-598 SSTAALSA
+598 
-606 DGTLV
+606 
-611 NCTVTLSGTDYD
+611 
-623 KIYFGDRMDTT
+623 
-634 KEPVVYGVSDGTNMI
+634 
-649 FTYSVPADKQGMYI
+649 
-663 LFTPGKSNGSWYTTQ
+663 
-678 DLFIS
+678 
-683 VPNINRTFDLD
+683 
-694 SYRDGVYNIYGN
+694 
-706 ATTYNH
+706 
-712 IGQSGANPIDKGS
+712 NPD
-725 TLTIQSDTIT
+725 
-735 LTWITRSNVDKIYI
+735 
-749 GDVADGEEQKEAKAI
+749 
-764 YGTKVDESDP
+764 
-774 FSYTKFVVV
+774 
-783 LPKAAIGGTVPYVQ
+783 
-797 HTTASGWSTK
+797 
-807 QYQLSIGEF
+807 
-816 IEYAGEAE
+816 
-824 KPEEPEEPDPTPTPA
+824 
-839 PNPGTSL
+839 TSL

-860 AMFRVVNCQLISK
+860 LMFRVVNCQLTSK
-873 NGQLV
+873 NGELV

-889 YLYMGTKKEA
+889 YLYMGMKEEA
-899 YVADSSKWIP
+899 YVADPSEWIP
-909 YTVKDVLNNETGE
+909 YTVKNVLNNETGE

-929 EIPVSALDTPLK
+929 EIPVCALDIPLK

-956 DAWIDRTI
+956 DAWINRTI
-964 TISSEGIKKTGDL
+964 TISSEGIQKTGDL

-983 SDPTP
+983 PDP

-1023 ESDLSGSTSAVDSST
+1023 ESDLSGSTSAVDNST

-1065 ITVKNGQAYATIVFS
+1065 ITVKNGQAYATLVFD

-1123 MTATHEIEYNIYIYL
+1123 MTAAHEIEYNIYIYL

-1161 SNNDKLDEEAPQ
+1161 GNNDKLDEEAPQ

-1184 LEYAQYLKI
+1184 LEYAQYFKI
-1193 YHYQDGITLLE
+1193 YNYQDGITLLE
-1204 VDMTSDTVRDS
+1204 VDMTSDTIRDPDKS
-1215 DRTESVDKDAVEE
+1215 EDADEDEVEDGEKTEDTEE
-1228 KEKAENKKDTDTSVE
+1228 ADNSVE
-1243 TEEGTIELTETDEE
+1243 TEEGTTELTETDEE
-1257 KVAELYM
+1257 KVAQLYM

-1286 VVIIDLPVDKTY
+1286 VIIVDLPVDKTY
-1298 VASQEVLDTMDKLEV
+1298 VASEEALNTMEELEL
-1313 LDTICAVGFEKDDC
+1313 LDTICALGFEKDDC
-1327 TNEKVVKAMEDG
+1327 SNEEVSKAMEDG
-1339 DISFAGTFD
+1339 DISFTGTFEE
-1348 KIDYKALLRAQ
+1348 IDYKALLRAQ

-1364 LPSEILPHEEED
+1364 LPSKLLPREEED
-1376 TEEQELKE
+1376 TEEQELTE
-1384 KEDTEDTTEEQ
+1384 KEDAEEITEDTEEQ
-1395 KLSLEEQTDRLQEI
+1395 ELSVEEQTDRLQEI

-1419 MVIDRS
+1419 MLVDRS
-1425 ADETTELGQYE
+1425 TDEKTELGQYE

-1446 CEDETTKLF
+1446 CEDETMKLF

-1460 AFEEG
+1460 AFEKE

>member
-1 MKPFLSLFLALT
+1 MRKKMKPFLSLFLVMT
-13 LVLSPL
+13 MVLSPL
-19 SSAGVFAAET
+19 SSSGVFAAET
-29 EAYSDA
+29 EEHSDA
-35 VDASEVIVANDE
+35 VDTSEVIVANDK
-47 EETLPTPTVEETEKN
+47 EETLPMPTVEETPTN
-62 KISDEEKEESNQV
+62 KILDEEKEESNQV
-75 SSDSGKEEEGDQ
+75 SSDSEKEEEGEQ
-87 VSADSGKEEE
+87 VSFDSEKEEE
-97 GDQVS
+97 GEQASFVSEKEEEGEQLS

-124 DSSEELK
+124 DTSEELE
-131 KTEDDTVDSPQITSG
+131 KTEDDIVDFPQITSR

-157 SGDDAENVGNNAANI
+157 SSDDTANIGNNAANI
-172 HILKEDGTEY
+172 HILKKDGTEY

-197 QIAITITTNNT
+197 QIAITITTNNE

-245 TKGGT
+245 IKGGT
-250 NVPVALYVASSD
+250 NVPVALYAAGSD

-272 IPDMGYVAPGTGES
+272 IPDMGYVAPEPGES
-286 DSDDSGKEE
+286 
-295 NPPVT
+295 
-300 VKEDE
+300 
-305 IKAIYA
+305 
-311 DHEANGTKAGN
+311 
-322 DYSMFKIAKSTA
+322 
-334 KVNGDQIEIMLS
+334 
-346 VSPASSGKFTY
+346 
-357 DAIYIG
+357 
-363 SKDDEVKEPLV
+363 
-374 MGVVNEDSG
+374 
-383 LQNYTFS
+383 
-390 VPLSA
+390 
-395 QGTEVTFVPRSASKG
+395 
-410 TFSTSS
+410 
-416 VLALTIPDLGAKTD
+416 D
-430 PDAPGEEEKPDP
+430 PDAPGEEENLDP
-442 DPFDSEITSL
+442 DPVDSEITSL

-464 MFKITE
+464 MFKVTE
-470 YSLSNDGEN
+470 YSLLNDGEN

-514 ETGWTFTFTLPATMK
+514 ETGWTFTFTLPASMK
-529 NTRIPVLLGYVDE
+529 STRIPVLLGYVDE

-572 PDPAP
+572 P
-577 EADIDYKT
+577 E
-585 GGSNLT
+585 
-591 IKDITIL
+591 
-598 SSTAALSA
+598 
-606 DGTLV
+606 
-611 NCTVTLSGTDYD
+611 
-623 KIYFGDRMDTT
+623 
-634 KEPVVYGVSDGTNMI
+634 
-649 FTYSVPADKQGMYI
+649 
-663 LFTPGKSNGSWYTTQ
+663 
-678 DLFIS
+678 
-683 VPNINRTFDLD
+683 
-694 SYRDGVYNIYGN
+694 
-706 ATTYNH
+706 
-712 IGQSGANPIDKGS
+712 
-725 TLTIQSDTIT
+725 
-735 LTWITRSNVDKIYI
+735 
-749 GDVADGEEQKEAKAI
+749 
-764 YGTKVDESDP
+764 
-774 FSYTKFVVV
+774 
-783 LPKAAIGGTVPYVQ
+783 
-797 HTTASGWSTK
+797 
-807 QYQLSIGEF
+807 
-816 IEYAGEAE
+816 
-824 KPEEPEEPDPTPTPA
+824 PTPSPEPT
-839 PNPGTSL
+839 PGTSL
-846 EDGIYNVPT
+846 EDGIYNVPM
-855 VETGE
+855 VETE
-860 AMFRVVNCQLISK
+860 ELMFRVVNCQLTSK

-889 YLYMGTKKEA
+889 YLYMGTKNEA
-899 YVADSSKWIP
+899 YVADPSKWIP

-941 VASRSAKYVSQGKGE
+941 IASRSAKYVSQGKGE
-956 DAWIDRTI
+956 DAWINRTI
-964 TISSEGIKKTGDL
+964 TVSSEGIQKTGDL
-977 PTEPEN
+977 STEPEN
-983 SDPTP
+983 PDPMPSDPTP
-988 TDPTPIIPP
+988 GDPTPIIPP
-997 VIDSGNNGGTT
+997 VVDSGNNGETT
-1008 KPSGNDGKADEESKY
+1008 KPSGNDGKAEEESKY

-1080 SSSYAYVKANGRTY
+1080 SNSYAYVKANGRTY
-1094 YGTVS
+1094 YGTAS

-1123 MTATHEIEYNIYIYL
+1123 MTATHEIEYNIYIYF
-1138 AAAAKADGTG
+1138 AAAAKADETG

-1204 VDMTSDTVRDS
+1204 VDMTSDTTENS
-1215 DRTESVDKDAVEE
+1215 DKTKSVDEDAVEE

-1243 TEEGTIELTETDEE
+1243 TEEGTIELLETDEE

-1298 VASQEVLDTMDKLEV
+1298 VASREVLDTMEKLEV

-1348 KIDYKALLRAQ
+1348 QIDYKALLRAQ

-1364 LPSEILPHEEED
+1364 LPSELLPHEEED

-1419 MVIDRS
+1419 MLVDRS
-1425 ADETTELGQYE
+1425 SDEETELGQYE

-1460 AFEEG
+1460 AFEKE